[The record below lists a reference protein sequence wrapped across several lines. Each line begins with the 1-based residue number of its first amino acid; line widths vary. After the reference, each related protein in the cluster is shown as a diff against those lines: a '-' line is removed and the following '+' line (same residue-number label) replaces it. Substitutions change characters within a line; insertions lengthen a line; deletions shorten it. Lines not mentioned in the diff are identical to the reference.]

1 MAIAEAITPLIFGKQ
16 LFACIVNSSLIEV
29 SPVPYVEHPLVWD
42 KCLELRSYQKAI
54 SQSSCERN
62 TLVILPTSL
71 GKTMVALLV
80 CADML
85 YKYKDMRVLVMAPT
99 RPLVSQHMMSFLS
112 ALKLLEEQTASVTGK
127 TLPEYRSAVWNQ
139 RRIRLLFATP
149 EVVKNDLSEGRLSLS
164 DFSLLVFDEAHRAVK
179 DYAYTSIATQ
189 YIQQSSNPLLLALTA
204 SPGAERKRVQ
214 EVCDNLLIENIEY
227 RTEDDPDVKPY
238 VNPID
243 VKWEWFNLPREYL
256 YVISL
261 LQSVLDEKLKWLVQ
275 RGIVTKN
282 RIEWIF
288 KRDLIHAGDLLR
300 YNLELTM
307 EEQRGPIYIALANQS
322 AALSLMYCV
331 ELIGSQGSYALKEFL
346 DRAEKDDS
354 KIQSFLRRD
363 PRILEAKALILG
375 IQKEHPKIQRLLE
388 LVNQHLQSSVAG
400 TQESRSKILIFTQ
413 YRDTARHITD
423 ILSKSRIKS
432 SRFVGQ
438 AKRQGDEGM
447 RQEEQA
453 TVLESFRNGDF
464 DVLVATSIAEEGLDI
479 PEVDLV
485 IFYEPIPSEIRYIQ
499 RKGRT
504 GRKSAGSVIIL
515 AANDTIDRRY
525 HVASKRR
532 IEMMHKRLSNISSI
546 TLKQM
551 SRLPFKPSVMTP
563 EELSVIDDRQVRLQR
578 HLTKTIET
586 EIKDSTSLDSD
597 VARRSHLNKL
607 QAKTRQ
613 ITSVFEADLVTG
625 KFKKDVQRAVRIIYL
640 QLAKAGKHGIDAEE
654 LRDNL
659 ELENLVFIEAIKKLE
674 KLNKTEWLDDGR
686 LAAVDSLKEYPGKIY
701 NIYVEKILPGKALV
715 LIDERWHA
723 RLNQYDYDGPRD
735 LLKTGSEFRAVG
747 DLYHERGILTIRVK
761 HVLFEK

>member
-1 MAIAEAITPLIFGKQ
+1 M
-16 LFACIVNSSLIEV
+16 NSSPIELL
-29 SPVPYVEHPLVWD
+29 PLQYVEHPLVWNR
-42 KCLELRSYQKAI
+42 CLELRSYQKAI
-54 SQSSCERN
+54 SQSCCYRN

-71 GKTMVALLV
+71 GKTIVALLV
-80 CADML
+80 CANML

-112 ALKLLEEQTASVTGK
+112 ALKVLQEETACVTGK

-149 EVVKNDLSEGRLSLS
+149 EVVKNDISERRLSLS

-179 DYAYTSIATQ
+179 DYAYTSIARH

-214 EVCDNLLIENIEY
+214 EVCDNLFVENMEY
-227 RTEDDPDVKPY
+227 RTEEDPDVKPY

-243 VKWEWFNLPREYL
+243 VKWEWFNLPEEYM

-261 LQSVLDEKLKWLVQ
+261 LRSVLDEKLKWLIQ

-282 RIEWIF
+282 RIDWIF
-288 KRDLIHAGDLLR
+288 KRDLIQAGDLLR

-307 EEQRGPIYIALANQS
+307 EEQRGPIYIALSNQS
-322 AALSLMYCV
+322 AALSLMYCI
-331 ELIGSQGSYALKEFL
+331 ELMGSQGSYSLKAFL

-354 KIQSFLRRD
+354 KTQSFLRRD
-363 PRILEAKALILG
+363 PRILEAKALISG
-375 IQKEHPKIQRLLE
+375 IQKEHPKVKRVLE
-388 LVNQHLQSSVAG
+388 LVKQHLQSSVNG
-400 TQESRSKILIFTQ
+400 PEESRSRILIFTQ

-423 ILSKSRIKS
+423 ILSKSSIRS

-453 TVLESFRNGDF
+453 TVLELFRNGEF
-464 DVLVATSIAEEGLDI
+464 NVLVATSIAEEGLDI

-515 AANDTIDRRY
+515 AANETVDRRY
-525 HVASKRR
+525 HLASQRR
-532 IEMMHKRLSNISSI
+532 IEMMHKRLSNITNI

-551 SRLPFKPSVMTP
+551 NRLPFKPNLMTS
-563 EELSVIDDRQVRLQR
+563 EELSVIENRQARLQQN
-578 HLTKTIET
+578 LTKRIEL
-586 EIKDSTSLDSD
+586 EIKDSKSPDGD
-597 VARRSHLNKL
+597 DARRGHLSRL
-607 QAKTRQ
+607 QTRSRQ
-613 ITSVFEADLVTG
+613 ISSVLEADLVTG
-625 KFKKDVQRAVRIIYL
+625 KLRRGVQRAVRLIYL
-640 QLAKAGKHGIDAEE
+640 QLVKAGKHGIDADE

-659 ELENLVFIEAIKKLE
+659 RLENLVLVEAIKKLE
-674 KLNKTEWLDDGR
+674 KLKKIEWLDDGR
-686 LAAVDSLKEYPGKIY
+686 LTTAESLKQYPGKIY
-701 NIYVEKILPGKALV
+701 NVYVEKILPGKALV
-715 LIDERWHA
+715 TIDERWHA

-747 DLYHERGILTIRVK
+747 DLYHERGILTIRIK
-761 HVLFEK
+761 QVLFEK

>member
-1 MAIAEAITPLIFGKQ
+1 MNSFPIELSPLQ
-16 LFACIVNSSLIEV
+16 
-29 SPVPYVEHPLVWD
+29 YVEHPLVWNR
-42 KCLELRSYQKAI
+42 CLELRSYQKAI
-54 SQSSCERN
+54 SQSCCYRN

-71 GKTMVALLV
+71 GKTIVALLV
-80 CADML
+80 CANML

-112 ALKLLEEQTASVTGK
+112 ALKVLQEETACVTGK

-149 EVVKNDLSEGRLSLS
+149 EVVKNDISERRLSLS

-179 DYAYTSIATQ
+179 DYAYTSIARH
-189 YIQQSSNPLLLALTA
+189 YIEQSSNPLLLALTA
-204 SPGAERKRVQ
+204 SPGAERKRVR
-214 EVCDNLLIENIEY
+214 EVCDNLFVENMEY
-227 RTEDDPDVKPY
+227 RTEEDPDVKPY

-243 VKWEWFNLPREYL
+243 VKWEWFNLPEEYM

-261 LQSVLDEKLKWLVQ
+261 LRSVLDEKLKWLIQ

-282 RIEWIF
+282 RIDWIF
-288 KRDLIHAGDLLR
+288 KRDLIQAGDLLR

-307 EEQRGPIYIALANQS
+307 EEQRGPIYIALSNQS
-322 AALSLMYCV
+322 AALSLMYCI
-331 ELIGSQGSYALKEFL
+331 ELMGSQGSYSLKAFL

-354 KIQSFLRRD
+354 KTQSFLRRD
-363 PRILEAKALILG
+363 PRILEAKALISG
-375 IQKEHPKIQRLLE
+375 IQKEHPKVKRVLE
-388 LVNQHLQSSVAG
+388 LVKQHLQSSVNG
-400 TQESRSKILIFTQ
+400 PEESRSRILIFTQ

-423 ILSKSRIKS
+423 ILSKSSIRS

-453 TVLESFRNGDF
+453 TVLELFRNGEF
-464 DVLVATSIAEEGLDI
+464 NVLVATSIAEEGLDI

-515 AANDTIDRRY
+515 AANETVDRRY
-525 HVASKRR
+525 HLASQRR
-532 IEMMHKRLSNISSI
+532 IEMMHKRLSNITNI

-551 SRLPFKPSVMTP
+551 NRLPFKPNLMTS
-563 EELSVIDDRQVRLQR
+563 EELSVIENRQARLQQN
-578 HLTKTIET
+578 LTKRIEL
-586 EIKDSTSLDSD
+586 EIKDGKSPDGD
-597 VARRSHLNKL
+597 DARRGHLSRL
-607 QAKTRQ
+607 QTRSRQ
-613 ITSVFEADLVTG
+613 ISSVLEADLVTG
-625 KFKKDVQRAVRIIYL
+625 KLRRGVQRAVRLIYL
-640 QLAKAGKHGIDAEE
+640 QLVKAGKHGIDADE
-654 LRDNL
+654 LRENL
-659 ELENLVFIEAIKKLE
+659 RLENLVLVEAIKKLE
-674 KLNKTEWLDDGR
+674 KLKKIEWLDDGR
-686 LAAVDSLKEYPGKIY
+686 LTTAESLKQYPGKIY
-701 NIYVEKILPGKALV
+701 NVYVEKILPGKALV
-715 LIDERWHA
+715 TIDERWHA

-747 DLYHERGILTIRVK
+747 DLYHERGILTIRIK
-761 HVLFEK
+761 QVLFEK

>member
-1 MAIAEAITPLIFGKQ
+1 
-16 LFACIVNSSLIEV
+16 
-29 SPVPYVEHPLVWD
+29 
-42 KCLELRSYQKAI
+42 
-54 SQSSCERN
+54 
-62 TLVILPTSL
+62 
-71 GKTMVALLV
+71 
-80 CADML
+80 ML

-112 ALKLLEEQTASVTGK
+112 ALKVLQEETACVTGK

-149 EVVKNDLSEGRLSLS
+149 EVVKNDISERRLSLS

-179 DYAYTSIATQ
+179 DYAYTSIARH
-189 YIQQSSNPLLLALTA
+189 YIEQSSNPLLLALTA

-214 EVCDNLLIENIEY
+214 EVCDNLFVENMEY
-227 RTEDDPDVKPY
+227 RTEEDPDVKPY

-243 VKWEWFNLPREYL
+243 VKWEWFNLPEEYM

-261 LQSVLDEKLKWLVQ
+261 LRSVLNEKLKWLIQ

-282 RIEWIF
+282 RIDWIF
-288 KRDLIHAGDLLR
+288 KRDLIQAGDLLR

-307 EEQRGPIYIALANQS
+307 EEQRGPIYIALSNQS
-322 AALSLMYCV
+322 AALSLMYCI
-331 ELIGSQGSYALKEFL
+331 ELMGSQGSYSLKAFL

-354 KIQSFLRRD
+354 KTQSFLRRD
-363 PRILEAKALILG
+363 PRILEAKALISG
-375 IQKEHPKIQRLLE
+375 IQKEHPKVKRVLE
-388 LVNQHLQSSVAG
+388 LVKQHLQSSVNG
-400 TQESRSKILIFTQ
+400 PEESRSRILIFTQ

-423 ILSKSRIKS
+423 ILSKSSIRS

-453 TVLESFRNGDF
+453 TVLELFRNGEF
-464 DVLVATSIAEEGLDI
+464 NVLVATSIAEEGLDI

-515 AANDTIDRRY
+515 AANETVDRRY
-525 HVASKRR
+525 HLASQRR
-532 IEMMHKRLSNISSI
+532 IEMMHKRLSNITNI

-551 SRLPFKPSVMTP
+551 NRLPFKPNLMTS
-563 EELSVIDDRQVRLQR
+563 EELSVIENRQARLQQN
-578 HLTKTIET
+578 LTKRIEL
-586 EIKDSTSLDSD
+586 EIKDGKSPDGD
-597 VARRSHLNKL
+597 DARRGHLSRL
-607 QAKTRQ
+607 QTRSRQ
-613 ITSVFEADLVTG
+613 ISSVLEADLVTG
-625 KFKKDVQRAVRIIYL
+625 KLRRGVQRAVRLIYL
-640 QLAKAGKHGIDAEE
+640 QLVKAGKHGIDADE
-654 LRDNL
+654 LRENL
-659 ELENLVFIEAIKKLE
+659 RLENLVLVEAIKKLE
-674 KLNKTEWLDDGR
+674 KLKKIEWLDDGR
-686 LAAVDSLKEYPGKIY
+686 LTTAESLKQYPGKIY
-701 NIYVEKILPGKALV
+701 NVYVEKILPGKALV
-715 LIDERWHA
+715 TIDERWHA

-747 DLYHERGILTIRVK
+747 DLYHERGILTIRIK
-761 HVLFEK
+761 QVLFEK

>member
-1 MAIAEAITPLIFGKQ
+1 
-16 LFACIVNSSLIEV
+16 
-29 SPVPYVEHPLVWD
+29 
-42 KCLELRSYQKAI
+42 
-54 SQSSCERN
+54 
-62 TLVILPTSL
+62 
-71 GKTMVALLV
+71 
-80 CADML
+80 ML

-112 ALKLLEEQTASVTGK
+112 ALKVLQEETACVTGK

-149 EVVKNDLSEGRLSLS
+149 EVVKNDISERRLSLS

-179 DYAYTSIATQ
+179 DYAYTSIARH
-189 YIQQSSNPLLLALTA
+189 YIEQSSNPLLLALTA

-214 EVCDNLLIENIEY
+214 EVCDNLFVENMEY
-227 RTEDDPDVKPY
+227 RTEEDPDVKPY

-243 VKWEWFNLPREYL
+243 VKWEWFNLPEEYM

-261 LQSVLDEKLKWLVQ
+261 LRSVLNEKLKWLIQ

-282 RIEWIF
+282 RIDWIF
-288 KRDLIHAGDLLR
+288 KRDLIQAGDLLR

-307 EEQRGPIYIALANQS
+307 EEQRGPIYIALSNQS
-322 AALSLMYCV
+322 AALSLMYCI
-331 ELIGSQGSYALKEFL
+331 ELMGSQGSYSLKAFL

-354 KIQSFLRRD
+354 KTQSFLRRD
-363 PRILEAKALILG
+363 PRILEAKALISG
-375 IQKEHPKIQRLLE
+375 IQKEHPKVKRVLE
-388 LVNQHLQSSVAG
+388 LVKQHLQSSVNG
-400 TQESRSKILIFTQ
+400 PEESRSRILIFTQ

-423 ILSKSRIKS
+423 ILSKSSIRS

-453 TVLESFRNGDF
+453 TVLELFRNGEF
-464 DVLVATSIAEEGLDI
+464 NVLVATSIAEEGLDI

-515 AANDTIDRRY
+515 AANETVDRRY
-525 HVASKRR
+525 HLASQRR
-532 IEMMHKRLSNISSI
+532 IEMMHKRLSNITNI

-551 SRLPFKPSVMTP
+551 NRLPFKPNLMTS
-563 EELSVIDDRQVRLQR
+563 EELSVIENRQARLQQN
-578 HLTKTIET
+578 LTKRIEL
-586 EIKDSTSLDSD
+586 EIKDGKSPDGD
-597 VARRSHLNKL
+597 DARRGHLSRL
-607 QAKTRQ
+607 QTRSRQ
-613 ITSVFEADLVTG
+613 ISSVLEADLVTG
-625 KFKKDVQRAVRIIYL
+625 KLRRGVQTAVRLIYL
-640 QLAKAGKHGIDAEE
+640 QLVKAGKHGIDADE

-659 ELENLVFIEAIKKLE
+659 RLENLVLVEAIKKLE
-674 KLNKTEWLDDGR
+674 KLKKIEWLDDGR
-686 LAAVDSLKEYPGKIY
+686 LTTAESLKQYPGKIY
-701 NIYVEKILPGKALV
+701 NVYVEKILPGKALV
-715 LIDERWHA
+715 TIDERWHA

-747 DLYHERGILTIRVK
+747 DLYHERGILTIRIK
-761 HVLFEK
+761 QVLFEK

>member
-1 MAIAEAITPLIFGKQ
+1 M
-16 LFACIVNSSLIEV
+16 NSSPIEL
-29 SPVPYVEHPLVWD
+29 SPLQYVEHPLVWNR
-42 KCLELRSYQKAI
+42 CLELRSYQKAI
-54 SQSSCERN
+54 SQSCCYRN

-71 GKTMVALLV
+71 GKTIVALLV
-80 CADML
+80 CANML

-112 ALKLLEEQTASVTGK
+112 ALKVLQEETACVTGK

-149 EVVKNDLSEGRLSLS
+149 EVVKNDISERRLSLS

-179 DYAYTSIATQ
+179 DYAYTSIARH
-189 YIQQSSNPLLLALTA
+189 YIEQSSNPLLLALTA

-214 EVCDNLLIENIEY
+214 EVCDNLFVENMEY
-227 RTEDDPDVKPY
+227 RTEEDPDVKPY

-243 VKWEWFNLPREYL
+243 VKWEWFNLPEEYM

-261 LQSVLDEKLKWLVQ
+261 LRSVLDEKLKWLIQ

-282 RIEWIF
+282 RIDWIF
-288 KRDLIHAGDLLR
+288 KRDLIQAGDLLR

-307 EEQRGPIYIALANQS
+307 EEQRGPIYIALSNQS
-322 AALSLMYCV
+322 AALSLMYCI
-331 ELIGSQGSYALKEFL
+331 ELMGSQGSYSLKAFL

-354 KIQSFLRRD
+354 KTQSFLRRD
-363 PRILEAKALILG
+363 PRILEAKALISG
-375 IQKEHPKIQRLLE
+375 IQKEHPKVKRVLE
-388 LVNQHLQSSVAG
+388 LVKQHLQSSVNG
-400 TQESRSKILIFTQ
+400 PEESRSRILIFTQ

-423 ILSKSRIKS
+423 ILSKSSIRS

-453 TVLESFRNGDF
+453 TVLELFRNGEF
-464 DVLVATSIAEEGLDI
+464 NVLVATSIAEEGLDI

-515 AANDTIDRRY
+515 AANETVDRRY
-525 HVASKRR
+525 HLASQRR
-532 IEMMHKRLSNISSI
+532 IEMMHKRLSNITNI

-551 SRLPFKPSVMTP
+551 NRLPFKPNLMTS
-563 EELSVIDDRQVRLQR
+563 EELSVIENRQARLQQN
-578 HLTKTIET
+578 LTKRIEL
-586 EIKDSTSLDSD
+586 EIKDSKSPDGD
-597 VARRSHLNKL
+597 DARRGHLSRL
-607 QAKTRQ
+607 QTRSRQ
-613 ITSVFEADLVTG
+613 ISSVLEADLVTG
-625 KFKKDVQRAVRIIYL
+625 KLRRGVQRAVRLIYL
-640 QLAKAGKHGIDAEE
+640 QLVKAGKHGIDADE

-659 ELENLVFIEAIKKLE
+659 RLENLVLVEAIKKLE
-674 KLNKTEWLDDGR
+674 KLKKIEWLDDGR
-686 LAAVDSLKEYPGKIY
+686 LTTAESLKQYPGKIY
-701 NIYVEKILPGKALV
+701 NVYVEKILPGKALV
-715 LIDERWHA
+715 TIDERWHA

-747 DLYHERGILTIRVK
+747 DLYHERGILTIRIK
-761 HVLFEK
+761 QVLFEK

>member
-1 MAIAEAITPLIFGKQ
+1 M
-16 LFACIVNSSLIEV
+16 NSSPIEL
-29 SPVPYVEHPLVWD
+29 SPLQYIEHPLVWNR
-42 KCLELRSYQKAI
+42 CLELRSYQKAI
-54 SQSSCERN
+54 SQSCCYRN

-71 GKTMVALLV
+71 GKTIVALLV
-80 CADML
+80 CANML

-112 ALKLLEEQTASVTGK
+112 ALKVLQEETACVTGK

-149 EVVKNDLSEGRLSLS
+149 EVVKNDISERRLSLS

-179 DYAYTSIATQ
+179 DYAYTSIARH
-189 YIQQSSNPLLLALTA
+189 YIEQSSNPLLLALTA

-214 EVCDNLLIENIEY
+214 EVCDNLFVENMEY
-227 RTEDDPDVKPY
+227 RTEEDPDVKPY

-243 VKWEWFNLPREYL
+243 VKWEWFNLPEEYM

-261 LQSVLDEKLKWLVQ
+261 LRSVLDEKLKWLIQ

-282 RIEWIF
+282 RIDWIF
-288 KRDLIHAGDLLR
+288 KRDLIQAGDLLR

-307 EEQRGPIYIALANQS
+307 EEQRGPIYIALSNQS
-322 AALSLMYCV
+322 AALSLMYCI
-331 ELIGSQGSYALKEFL
+331 ELMGSQGSYSLKAFL

-354 KIQSFLRRD
+354 KTQSFLRRD
-363 PRILEAKALILG
+363 PRILEAKALISG
-375 IQKEHPKIQRLLE
+375 IQKEHPKVKRVLE
-388 LVNQHLQSSVAG
+388 LVKQHLQSSVNAPE
-400 TQESRSKILIFTQ
+400 ESRSRVLIFTQ

-423 ILSKSRIKS
+423 ILSKSSIRS

-453 TVLESFRNGDF
+453 TVLELFRNGEF
-464 DVLVATSIAEEGLDI
+464 NVLVATSIAEEGLDI

-515 AANDTIDRRY
+515 AANETVDRRY
-525 HVASKRR
+525 HLASQRR
-532 IEMMHKRLSNISSI
+532 IEMMHKRLSNITNI

-551 SRLPFKPSVMTP
+551 NRLPFKPNLMTS
-563 EELSVIDDRQVRLQR
+563 EELSVIENRQARLQQN
-578 HLTKTIET
+578 LTKRIEL
-586 EIKDSTSLDSD
+586 EIKDSKSPDGD
-597 VARRSHLNKL
+597 DARRGHLSRL
-607 QAKTRQ
+607 QTRSRQ
-613 ITSVFEADLVTG
+613 ISSVLEADLVTG
-625 KFKKDVQRAVRIIYL
+625 KLRRGVQRAARLIYL
-640 QLAKAGKHGIDAEE
+640 QLVKAGKHGIDADE
-654 LRDNL
+654 LRENL
-659 ELENLVFIEAIKKLE
+659 RLENLVLVEAIKKLE
-674 KLNKTEWLDDGR
+674 KLKKIEWLDDGR
-686 LAAVDSLKEYPGKIY
+686 LTTAESLKQYPGKIY
-701 NIYVEKILPGKALV
+701 NVYVEKILPGKALV
-715 LIDERWHA
+715 TIDERWHA

-747 DLYHERGILTIRVK
+747 DLYHERGILTIRIK
-761 HVLFEK
+761 QVLFEK

>member
-1 MAIAEAITPLIFGKQ
+1 
-16 LFACIVNSSLIEV
+16 VNSFPIEL
-29 SPVPYVEHPLVWD
+29 SPLQYVEHPLVWNR
-42 KCLELRSYQKAI
+42 CLELRSYQKAI
-54 SQSSCERN
+54 SQSCCYRN

-71 GKTMVALLV
+71 GKTIVALLV
-80 CADML
+80 CANML

-112 ALKLLEEQTASVTGK
+112 ALKVLQEETACVTGK

-149 EVVKNDLSEGRLSLS
+149 EVVKNDISERRLSLS

-179 DYAYTSIATQ
+179 DYAYTSIARH
-189 YIQQSSNPLLLALTA
+189 YIEQSSNPLLLALTA

-214 EVCDNLLIENIEY
+214 EVCDNLFVENMEY
-227 RTEDDPDVKPY
+227 RTEEDPDVKPY

-243 VKWEWFNLPREYL
+243 VKWEWFNLPEEYM

-261 LQSVLDEKLKWLVQ
+261 LRSVLNEKLKWLIQ

-282 RIEWIF
+282 RIDWIF
-288 KRDLIHAGDLLR
+288 KRDLIQAGDLLR

-307 EEQRGPIYIALANQS
+307 EEQRGPIYIALSNQS
-322 AALSLMYCV
+322 AALSLMYCI
-331 ELIGSQGSYALKEFL
+331 ELMGSQGSYSLKAFL

-354 KIQSFLRRD
+354 KTQSFLRRD
-363 PRILEAKALILG
+363 PRILEAKALISG
-375 IQKEHPKIQRLLE
+375 IQKEHPKVKRVLE
-388 LVNQHLQSSVAG
+388 LVKQHLQSSVNG
-400 TQESRSKILIFTQ
+400 PEESRSRILIFTQ

-423 ILSKSRIKS
+423 ILSKSSIRS

-453 TVLESFRNGDF
+453 TVLELFRNGEF
-464 DVLVATSIAEEGLDI
+464 NVLVATSIAEEGLDI

-515 AANDTIDRRY
+515 AANETVDRRY
-525 HVASKRR
+525 HLASQRR
-532 IEMMHKRLSNISSI
+532 IEMMHKRLSNITNI

-551 SRLPFKPSVMTP
+551 NRLPFKPNLMTS
-563 EELSVIDDRQVRLQR
+563 EELSVIENRQARLQQN
-578 HLTKTIET
+578 LTKRIEL
-586 EIKDSTSLDSD
+586 EIKDGKSPDGD
-597 VARRSHLNKL
+597 DARRGHLSRL
-607 QAKTRQ
+607 QTRSRQ
-613 ITSVFEADLVTG
+613 ISSVLEADLVTG
-625 KFKKDVQRAVRIIYL
+625 KLRRGVQRAVRLIYL
-640 QLAKAGKHGIDAEE
+640 QLVKAGKHGIDADE
-654 LRDNL
+654 LRENL
-659 ELENLVFIEAIKKLE
+659 RLENLVLVEAIKKLE
-674 KLNKTEWLDDGR
+674 KLKKIEWLDDGR
-686 LAAVDSLKEYPGKIY
+686 LTTAESLKQYPGKIY
-701 NIYVEKILPGKALV
+701 NVYVEKILPGKALV
-715 LIDERWHA
+715 TIDERWHA

-747 DLYHERGILTIRVK
+747 DLYHERGILTIRIK
-761 HVLFEK
+761 QVLFEK

>member
-1 MAIAEAITPLIFGKQ
+1 M
-16 LFACIVNSSLIEV
+16 NSSPIEL
-29 SPVPYVEHPLVWD
+29 SPLQYVEHPLVWNR
-42 KCLELRSYQKAI
+42 CLELRSYQKAI
-54 SQSSCERN
+54 SQSCCYRN

-71 GKTMVALLV
+71 GKTIVALLV
-80 CADML
+80 CANML

-112 ALKLLEEQTASVTGK
+112 ALKVLQEETACVTGK

-149 EVVKNDLSEGRLSLS
+149 EVVKNDISERRLSLS

-179 DYAYTSIATQ
+179 DYAYTSIARH
-189 YIQQSSNPLLLALTA
+189 YIEQSSNPLLLALTA

-214 EVCDNLLIENIEY
+214 EVCDNLFVENMEY
-227 RTEDDPDVKPY
+227 RTEEDPDVKPY

-243 VKWEWFNLPREYL
+243 VKWEWFNLPEEYM

-261 LQSVLDEKLKWLVQ
+261 LRSVLDEKLKWLIQ

-282 RIEWIF
+282 RIDWIF
-288 KRDLIHAGDLLR
+288 KRDLIQAGDLLR

-307 EEQRGPIYIALANQS
+307 EEQRGPIYIALSNQS
-322 AALSLMYCV
+322 AALSLMYCI
-331 ELIGSQGSYALKEFL
+331 ELMGSQGSYSLKAFL

-354 KIQSFLRRD
+354 KTQSFLRRD
-363 PRILEAKALILG
+363 PRILEAKALISG
-375 IQKEHPKIQRLLE
+375 IQKEHPKVKRVLE
-388 LVNQHLQSSVAG
+388 LVKQHLQSSVNAPE
-400 TQESRSKILIFTQ
+400 ESRSRVLIFTQ

-423 ILSKSRIKS
+423 ILSKSSIRS

-453 TVLESFRNGDF
+453 TVLELFRNGEF
-464 DVLVATSIAEEGLDI
+464 NVLVATSIAEEGLDI

-515 AANDTIDRRY
+515 AANETVDRRY
-525 HVASKRR
+525 HLASQRR
-532 IEMMHKRLSNISSI
+532 IEMMHKRLSNITNI

-551 SRLPFKPSVMTP
+551 NRLPFKPNLMTS
-563 EELSVIDDRQVRLQR
+563 EELSVIENRQARLQQN
-578 HLTKTIET
+578 LTKRIEL
-586 EIKDSTSLDSD
+586 EIKDSKSPDGD
-597 VARRSHLNKL
+597 DARRGHLSRL
-607 QAKTRQ
+607 QTRSRQ
-613 ITSVFEADLVTG
+613 ISSVLEADLVTG
-625 KFKKDVQRAVRIIYL
+625 KLRRGVQRAARLIYL
-640 QLAKAGKHGIDAEE
+640 QLVKAGKHGIDADE

-659 ELENLVFIEAIKKLE
+659 RLENLVLVEAIKKLE
-674 KLNKTEWLDDGR
+674 KLKKIEWLDDGR
-686 LAAVDSLKEYPGKIY
+686 LTTAESLKQYPGKIY
-701 NIYVEKILPGKALV
+701 NVYVEKILPGKALV
-715 LIDERWHA
+715 TIDERWHA

-747 DLYHERGILTIRVK
+747 DLYHERGILTIRIK
-761 HVLFEK
+761 QVLFEK

>member
-1 MAIAEAITPLIFGKQ
+1 M
-16 LFACIVNSSLIEV
+16 NSSPIELL
-29 SPVPYVEHPLVWD
+29 PLQYVEHPLVWNR
-42 KCLELRSYQKAI
+42 CLELRSYQKAI
-54 SQSSCERN
+54 SQSCCYRN

-71 GKTMVALLV
+71 GKTIVALLV
-80 CADML
+80 CANML

-112 ALKLLEEQTASVTGK
+112 ALKVLQEETACVTGK

-149 EVVKNDLSEGRLSLS
+149 EVVKNDISERRLSLS

-179 DYAYTSIATQ
+179 DYAYTSIARH

-204 SPGAERKRVQ
+204 SPGAERTRVQ
-214 EVCDNLLIENIEY
+214 EVCDNLFVENMEY
-227 RTEDDPDVKPY
+227 RTEEDPDVKPY

-243 VKWEWFNLPREYL
+243 VKWEWFNLPEEYM

-261 LQSVLDEKLKWLVQ
+261 LRSVLNEKLKWLIQ

-282 RIEWIF
+282 RIDWIF
-288 KRDLIHAGDLLR
+288 KRDLIQAGDLLR

-307 EEQRGPIYIALANQS
+307 EEQRGPIYIALSNQS
-322 AALSLMYCV
+322 AALSLMYCI
-331 ELIGSQGSYALKEFL
+331 ELMGSQGSYSLKAFL

-354 KIQSFLRRD
+354 KTQSFLRRD
-363 PRILEAKALILG
+363 PRILEAKALISG
-375 IQKEHPKIQRLLE
+375 IQKEHPKVKRVLE
-388 LVNQHLQSSVAG
+388 LVKQHLQSSVNG
-400 TQESRSKILIFTQ
+400 HEESRSRILIFTQ

-423 ILSKSRIKS
+423 ILSKSSIRS

-453 TVLESFRNGDF
+453 TVLELFRNGEF
-464 DVLVATSIAEEGLDI
+464 NVLVATSIAEEGLDI

-515 AANDTIDRRY
+515 AANETVDRRY
-525 HVASKRR
+525 HLASQRR
-532 IEMMHKRLSNISSI
+532 IEMMHKRLSNITNI

-551 SRLPFKPSVMTP
+551 NRLPFKPNLMTS
-563 EELSVIDDRQVRLQR
+563 EELSVIENRQARLQQN
-578 HLTKTIET
+578 LTKRIEL
-586 EIKDSTSLDSD
+586 EIKDGKSPDGD
-597 VARRSHLNKL
+597 DARRGHLSRL
-607 QAKTRQ
+607 QTRSRQ
-613 ITSVFEADLVTG
+613 ISSVLEADLVTG
-625 KFKKDVQRAVRIIYL
+625 KFRRDVQRAVRLIYL
-640 QLAKAGKHGIDAEE
+640 QLVKAGKHGIDADE
-654 LRDNL
+654 LRENL
-659 ELENLVFIEAIKKLE
+659 RLENLVLVEAIKKLE
-674 KLNKTEWLDDGR
+674 KLKKIEWLDDGR
-686 LAAVDSLKEYPGKIY
+686 LTTAESLKQYPGKIY
-701 NIYVEKILPGKALV
+701 NVYVEKILPRKALV
-715 LIDERWHA
+715 TIDERWHA

-747 DLYHERGILTIRVK
+747 DLYHERGILTIRIK
-761 HVLFEK
+761 QVLFEK

>member
-1 MAIAEAITPLIFGKQ
+1 M
-16 LFACIVNSSLIEV
+16 NSSPIEL
-29 SPVPYVEHPLVWD
+29 SPLQYVEHPLVWNR
-42 KCLELRSYQKAI
+42 CLELRSYQKAI
-54 SQSSCERN
+54 SQSCCYRN

-71 GKTMVALLV
+71 GKTIVALLV
-80 CADML
+80 CANML

-112 ALKLLEEQTASVTGK
+112 ALKVLQEETACVTGK

-149 EVVKNDLSEGRLSLS
+149 EVVKNDISERRLSLS

-179 DYAYTSIATQ
+179 DYAYTSIARH
-189 YIQQSSNPLLLALTA
+189 YIEQSSNPLLLALTA

-214 EVCDNLLIENIEY
+214 EVCDNLFVENMEY
-227 RTEDDPDVKPY
+227 RTEEDPDVKPY

-243 VKWEWFNLPREYL
+243 VKWEWFNLPEEYM

-261 LQSVLDEKLKWLVQ
+261 LRSVLDEKLKWLIQ

-282 RIEWIF
+282 RIDWIF
-288 KRDLIHAGDLLR
+288 KRDLIQAGDLLR

-307 EEQRGPIYIALANQS
+307 EEQRGPIYIALSNQS
-322 AALSLMYCV
+322 AALSLMYCI
-331 ELIGSQGSYALKEFL
+331 ELMGSQGSYSLKAFL

-354 KIQSFLRRD
+354 KTQSFLRRD
-363 PRILEAKALILG
+363 PRILEAKALISG
-375 IQKEHPKIQRLLE
+375 IQKEHPKVKRVLE
-388 LVNQHLQSSVAG
+388 LVKQHLQSSVNG
-400 TQESRSKILIFTQ
+400 HEESRSRILIFTQ

-423 ILSKSRIKS
+423 ILSKSSIRS

-453 TVLESFRNGDF
+453 TVLELFRNGEF
-464 DVLVATSIAEEGLDI
+464 NVLVATSIAEEGLDI

-515 AANDTIDRRY
+515 AANETVDRRY
-525 HVASKRR
+525 HLASQRR
-532 IEMMHKRLSNISSI
+532 IEMMHKRLSNITNI

-551 SRLPFKPSVMTP
+551 NRLPFKPNLMTS
-563 EELSVIDDRQVRLQR
+563 EELSVIENRQARLQQN
-578 HLTKTIET
+578 LTKRIEL
-586 EIKDSTSLDSD
+586 EIKDSKSPDGD
-597 VARRSHLNKL
+597 DARRGHLSRL
-607 QAKTRQ
+607 QTRSRQ
-613 ITSVFEADLVTG
+613 ISSVLEADLVTG
-625 KFKKDVQRAVRIIYL
+625 KLRRGVQRAVRLIYL
-640 QLAKAGKHGIDAEE
+640 QLVKAGKHGIDADE
-654 LRDNL
+654 LRENL
-659 ELENLVFIEAIKKLE
+659 RLENLVLVEAIKKLE
-674 KLNKTEWLDDGR
+674 KLKKIEWLDDGR
-686 LAAVDSLKEYPGKIY
+686 LTTAESLKQYPGKIY
-701 NIYVEKILPGKALV
+701 NVYVEKILPGKALV
-715 LIDERWHA
+715 TIDERWHA

-747 DLYHERGILTIRVK
+747 DLYHERGILTIRIK
-761 HVLFEK
+761 QVLFEK

>member
-1 MAIAEAITPLIFGKQ
+1 
-16 LFACIVNSSLIEV
+16 VNSFPIEL
-29 SPVPYVEHPLVWD
+29 SPLQYVEHPLVWNR
-42 KCLELRSYQKAI
+42 CVELRSYQKAI
-54 SQSSCERN
+54 SQSCCYRN

-71 GKTMVALLV
+71 GKTIVALLV
-80 CADML
+80 CANML

-112 ALKLLEEQTASVTGK
+112 ALKVLQEETACVTGK

-149 EVVKNDLSEGRLSLS
+149 EVVKNDISERRLSLS

-179 DYAYTSIATQ
+179 DYAYTSIARH
-189 YIQQSSNPLLLALTA
+189 YIEQSSNPLLLALTA

-214 EVCDNLLIENIEY
+214 EVCDNLFVENMEY
-227 RTEDDPDVKPY
+227 RTEEDPDVKPY

-243 VKWEWFNLPREYL
+243 VKWEWFNLPEEYM

-261 LQSVLDEKLKWLVQ
+261 LRSVLNEKLKWLIQ

-282 RIEWIF
+282 RIDWIF
-288 KRDLIHAGDLLR
+288 KRDLIQAGDLLR

-307 EEQRGPIYIALANQS
+307 EEQRGPIYIALSNQS
-322 AALSLMYCV
+322 AALSLMYCI
-331 ELIGSQGSYALKEFL
+331 ELMGSQGSYSLKAFL

-354 KIQSFLRRD
+354 KTQSFLRRD
-363 PRILEAKALILG
+363 PRILEAKALISG
-375 IQKEHPKIQRLLE
+375 IQKEHPKVKRVLE
-388 LVNQHLQSSVAG
+388 LVKQHLQSSVNG
-400 TQESRSKILIFTQ
+400 PEESRSRILIFTQ

-423 ILSKSRIKS
+423 ILSKSSIRS

-453 TVLESFRNGDF
+453 TVLELFRNGEF
-464 DVLVATSIAEEGLDI
+464 NVLVATSIAEEGLDI

-515 AANDTIDRRY
+515 AANETVDRRY
-525 HVASKRR
+525 NLASQRR
-532 IEMMHKRLSNISSI
+532 IEMMHKRLSNITNI

-551 SRLPFKPSVMTP
+551 NRLPFKPNLMTS
-563 EELSVIDDRQVRLQR
+563 EELSVIENRQARLQQN
-578 HLTKTIET
+578 LTKRIEL
-586 EIKDSTSLDSD
+586 EIKDGKSPDGD
-597 VARRSHLNKL
+597 DARRGHLRRL
-607 QAKTRQ
+607 QTRSRQ
-613 ITSVFEADLVTG
+613 ISSVLEADLVTG
-625 KFKKDVQRAVRIIYL
+625 KLRRGVQRAVRLIYL
-640 QLAKAGKHGIDAEE
+640 QLVKAGKHGIDADE
-654 LRDNL
+654 LRENL
-659 ELENLVFIEAIKKLE
+659 RLENLVLVEAIKKLE
-674 KLNKTEWLDDGR
+674 KLKKIEWLDDGR
-686 LAAVDSLKEYPGKIY
+686 LTTAESLKQYPGKIY
-701 NIYVEKILPGKALV
+701 NVYVEKILPGKALV
-715 LIDERWHA
+715 TIDERWHA

-747 DLYHERGILTIRVK
+747 DLYHERGILTIRIK
-761 HVLFEK
+761 QVLFEK

>member
-1 MAIAEAITPLIFGKQ
+1 
-16 LFACIVNSSLIEV
+16 VNSFPIEL
-29 SPVPYVEHPLVWD
+29 SPLQYVEHPLVWNR
-42 KCLELRSYQKAI
+42 CLELRSYQKAI
-54 SQSSCERN
+54 SQSCCYRN

-71 GKTMVALLV
+71 GKTIVALLV
-80 CADML
+80 CANML

-112 ALKLLEEQTASVTGK
+112 ALKVLQEETACVTGK

-149 EVVKNDLSEGRLSLS
+149 EVVKNDISERRLSLS

-179 DYAYTSIATQ
+179 DYAYTSIARH
-189 YIQQSSNPLLLALTA
+189 YIEQSSNPLLLALTA

-214 EVCDNLLIENIEY
+214 EVCDNLFVENMEY
-227 RTEDDPDVKPY
+227 RTEEDPDVKPY

-243 VKWEWFNLPREYL
+243 VKWEWFNLPEEYM

-261 LQSVLDEKLKWLVQ
+261 LRSVLNEKLKWLIQ

-282 RIEWIF
+282 RIDWIF
-288 KRDLIHAGDLLR
+288 KRDLIQAGDLLR

-307 EEQRGPIYIALANQS
+307 EEQRGPIYIALSNQS
-322 AALSLMYCV
+322 AALSLMYCI
-331 ELIGSQGSYALKEFL
+331 ELMGSQGSYSLKAFL

-354 KIQSFLRRD
+354 KTQSFLRRD
-363 PRILEAKALILG
+363 PRILEAKALISG
-375 IQKEHPKIQRLLE
+375 IQKEHPKVKRVLE
-388 LVNQHLQSSVAG
+388 LVKQHLQSSVNG
-400 TQESRSKILIFTQ
+400 HEESRSRILIFTQ

-423 ILSKSRIKS
+423 ILSKSSIRS

-453 TVLESFRNGDF
+453 TVLELFRNGEF
-464 DVLVATSIAEEGLDI
+464 NVLVATSIAEEGLDI

-515 AANDTIDRRY
+515 AANETVDRRY
-525 HVASKRR
+525 HLASQRR
-532 IEMMHKRLSNISSI
+532 IEMMHKRLSNITNI

-551 SRLPFKPSVMTP
+551 NRLPFKPNLMTS
-563 EELSVIDDRQVRLQR
+563 EELSVIENRQARLQQN
-578 HLTKTIET
+578 LTKRIEL
-586 EIKDSTSLDSD
+586 EIKDGKSPDGD
-597 VARRSHLNKL
+597 DARRGHLSRL
-607 QAKTRQ
+607 QTRSRQ
-613 ITSVFEADLVTG
+613 ISSVLEADLVTG
-625 KFKKDVQRAVRIIYL
+625 KLRRGVQRAVRLIYL
-640 QLAKAGKHGIDAEE
+640 QLVKAGKHGIDADE
-654 LRDNL
+654 LRENL
-659 ELENLVFIEAIKKLE
+659 RLENLVLVEAIKKLE
-674 KLNKTEWLDDGR
+674 KLKKIEWLDDGR
-686 LAAVDSLKEYPGKIY
+686 LTTAESLKQYPGKIY
-701 NIYVEKILPGKALV
+701 NVYVEKILPGKALV
-715 LIDERWHA
+715 TIDERWHA

-747 DLYHERGILTIRVK
+747 DLYHERGILTIRIK
-761 HVLFEK
+761 QVLFEK

>member
-1 MAIAEAITPLIFGKQ
+1 M
-16 LFACIVNSSLIEV
+16 NSSPIEL
-29 SPVPYVEHPLVWD
+29 SPLQYVEHPLVWNR
-42 KCLELRSYQKAI
+42 CLELRSYQKAI
-54 SQSSCERN
+54 SQSCCYRN

-71 GKTMVALLV
+71 GKTIVALLV
-80 CADML
+80 CANML

-112 ALKLLEEQTASVTGK
+112 ALKVLQEETACVTGK

-149 EVVKNDLSEGRLSLS
+149 EVVKNDISERRLSLS

-179 DYAYTSIATQ
+179 DYAYTSIARH

-214 EVCDNLLIENIEY
+214 EVCDNLFVENMEY
-227 RTEDDPDVKPY
+227 RTEEDPDVKPY

-243 VKWEWFNLPREYL
+243 VKWEWFNLPEEYM

-261 LQSVLDEKLKWLVQ
+261 LRSVLNEKLKWLIQ

-282 RIEWIF
+282 RIDWIF
-288 KRDLIHAGDLLR
+288 KRDLIQAGDLLR

-307 EEQRGPIYIALANQS
+307 EEQRGPIYIALSNQS
-322 AALSLMYCV
+322 AALSLMYCI
-331 ELIGSQGSYALKEFL
+331 ELMGSQGSYSLKAFL

-354 KIQSFLRRD
+354 KTQSFLRRD
-363 PRILEAKALILG
+363 PRILEAKALISG
-375 IQKEHPKIQRLLE
+375 IQKEHPKVKRVLE
-388 LVNQHLQSSVAG
+388 LVKQHLQSSVNG
-400 TQESRSKILIFTQ
+400 PEESRSRILIFTQ

-423 ILSKSRIKS
+423 ILSKSSIRS

-453 TVLESFRNGDF
+453 TVLELFRNGEF
-464 DVLVATSIAEEGLDI
+464 NVLVATSIAEEGLDI

-515 AANDTIDRRY
+515 AANETVDRRY
-525 HVASKRR
+525 HLASQRR
-532 IEMMHKRLSNISSI
+532 IEMMHKRLSNITNI

-551 SRLPFKPSVMTP
+551 NRLPFKPNLMTS
-563 EELSVIDDRQVRLQR
+563 EELSVIENRQARLQQN
-578 HLTKTIET
+578 LTKRIEL
-586 EIKDSTSLDSD
+586 EIKDSKSPDGD
-597 VARRSHLNKL
+597 DARRGHLSRL
-607 QAKTRQ
+607 QTRSRQ
-613 ITSVFEADLVTG
+613 ISSVLEADLVTG
-625 KFKKDVQRAVRIIYL
+625 KLRRGVQRAVRLIYL
-640 QLAKAGKHGIDAEE
+640 QLVKAGKHGIDADE
-654 LRDNL
+654 LRENL
-659 ELENLVFIEAIKKLE
+659 RLENLVLVEAIKKLE
-674 KLNKTEWLDDGR
+674 KLKKIEWLDDGR
-686 LAAVDSLKEYPGKIY
+686 LTTAESLKQYPGKIY
-701 NIYVEKILPGKALV
+701 NVYVEKILPGKALV
-715 LIDERWHA
+715 TIDERWHA

-747 DLYHERGILTIRVK
+747 DLYHERGILTIRIK
-761 HVLFEK
+761 QVLFEK

>member
-1 MAIAEAITPLIFGKQ
+1 
-16 LFACIVNSSLIEV
+16 VNSFPIEL
-29 SPVPYVEHPLVWD
+29 SPLQYVEHPLVWNR
-42 KCLELRSYQKAI
+42 CLELRSYQKAI
-54 SQSSCERN
+54 SQSCCYRN

-71 GKTMVALLV
+71 GKTIVALLV
-80 CADML
+80 CANML

-112 ALKLLEEQTASVTGK
+112 ALKVLQEETACVTGK

-149 EVVKNDLSEGRLSLS
+149 EVVKNDISERRLSLS

-179 DYAYTSIATQ
+179 DYAYTSIARH
-189 YIQQSSNPLLLALTA
+189 YIEQSSNPLLLALTA

-214 EVCDNLLIENIEY
+214 EVCDNLFVENMEY
-227 RTEDDPDVKPY
+227 RTEEDPDVKPY

-243 VKWEWFNLPREYL
+243 VKWEWFNLPEEYM

-261 LQSVLDEKLKWLVQ
+261 LRSVLDEKLKWLIQ

-282 RIEWIF
+282 RIDWIF
-288 KRDLIHAGDLLR
+288 KRDLIQAGDLLR

-307 EEQRGPIYIALANQS
+307 EEQRGPIYIALSNQS
-322 AALSLMYCV
+322 AALSLMYCI
-331 ELIGSQGSYALKEFL
+331 ELMGSQGSYSLKAFL

-354 KIQSFLRRD
+354 KTQSFLRRD
-363 PRILEAKALILG
+363 PRILEAKALISG
-375 IQKEHPKIQRLLE
+375 IQKEHPKVKRVLE
-388 LVNQHLQSSVAG
+388 LVKQHLQSSVNG
-400 TQESRSKILIFTQ
+400 PEESRSRILIFTQ

-423 ILSKSRIKS
+423 ILSKSSIRS

-453 TVLESFRNGDF
+453 TVLELFRNGEF
-464 DVLVATSIAEEGLDI
+464 NVLVATSIAEEGLDI

-515 AANDTIDRRY
+515 AANETVDRRY
-525 HVASKRR
+525 HLASQRR
-532 IEMMHKRLSNISSI
+532 IEMMHKRLSNITNI

-551 SRLPFKPSVMTP
+551 NRLPFKPNLMTS
-563 EELSVIDDRQVRLQR
+563 EELSVIENRQARLQQN
-578 HLTKTIET
+578 LTKRIEL
-586 EIKDSTSLDSD
+586 EIKDSKSPDGD
-597 VARRSHLNKL
+597 DARRGHLSRL
-607 QAKTRQ
+607 QTRSRQ
-613 ITSVFEADLVTG
+613 ISSVLEADLVTG
-625 KFKKDVQRAVRIIYL
+625 KLRRGVQRAVRLIYL
-640 QLAKAGKHGIDAEE
+640 QLVKAGKHGIDADE

-659 ELENLVFIEAIKKLE
+659 RLENLVLVEAIKKLE
-674 KLNKTEWLDDGR
+674 KLKKIEWLDDGR
-686 LAAVDSLKEYPGKIY
+686 LTTAESLKQYPGKIY
-701 NIYVEKILPGKALV
+701 NVYVEKILPGKALV
-715 LIDERWHA
+715 TIDERWHA

-747 DLYHERGILTIRVK
+747 DLYHERGILTIRIK
-761 HVLFEK
+761 QVLFEK

>member
-1 MAIAEAITPLIFGKQ
+1 
-16 LFACIVNSSLIEV
+16 VNSFPIEL
-29 SPVPYVEHPLVWD
+29 SPLQYVEHPLVWNR
-42 KCLELRSYQKAI
+42 CLELRSYQKAI
-54 SQSSCERN
+54 SQSCCYRN

-71 GKTMVALLV
+71 GKTIVALLV
-80 CADML
+80 CANML

-112 ALKLLEEQTASVTGK
+112 ALKVLQEETACVTGK

-149 EVVKNDLSEGRLSLS
+149 EVVKNDISERRLSLS

-179 DYAYTSIATQ
+179 DYAYTSIARH
-189 YIQQSSNPLLLALTA
+189 YIEQSSNPLLLALTA

-214 EVCDNLLIENIEY
+214 EVCDNLFVENMEY
-227 RTEDDPDVKPY
+227 RTEEDPDVKPY

-243 VKWEWFNLPREYL
+243 VKWEWFNLPEEYM

-261 LQSVLDEKLKWLVQ
+261 LRSVLNEKLKWLIQ

-282 RIEWIF
+282 RIDWIF
-288 KRDLIHAGDLLR
+288 KRDLIQAGDLLR

-307 EEQRGPIYIALANQS
+307 EEQRGPIYIALSNQS
-322 AALSLMYCV
+322 AALSLMYCI
-331 ELIGSQGSYALKEFL
+331 ELMGSQGSYSLKAFL

-354 KIQSFLRRD
+354 KTQSFLRRD
-363 PRILEAKALILG
+363 PRILEAKALISG
-375 IQKEHPKIQRLLE
+375 IQKEHPKVKRVLE
-388 LVNQHLQSSVAG
+388 LVKQHLQSSVNG
-400 TQESRSKILIFTQ
+400 PEESRSRILIFTQ

-423 ILSKSRIKS
+423 ILSKSSIRS

-453 TVLESFRNGDF
+453 TVLELFRNGEF
-464 DVLVATSIAEEGLDI
+464 NVLVATSIAEEGLDI

-515 AANDTIDRRY
+515 AANETVDRRY
-525 HVASKRR
+525 HLASQRR
-532 IEMMHKRLSNISSI
+532 IEMMHKRLSNITNI

-551 SRLPFKPSVMTP
+551 NRLPFKPNLMTS
-563 EELSVIDDRQVRLQR
+563 EELSVIENRQARLQQN
-578 HLTKTIET
+578 LTKRIEL
-586 EIKDSTSLDSD
+586 EIKDGKSPDGD
-597 VARRSHLNKL
+597 DARRGHLSRL
-607 QAKTRQ
+607 QTRSRQ
-613 ITSVFEADLVTG
+613 ISSVLEADLVTG
-625 KFKKDVQRAVRIIYL
+625 KLRRGVQTAVRLIYL
-640 QLAKAGKHGIDAEE
+640 QLVKAGKHGIDADE
-654 LRDNL
+654 LRENL
-659 ELENLVFIEAIKKLE
+659 RLENLVLVEAIKKLE
-674 KLNKTEWLDDGR
+674 KLKKIEWLDDGR
-686 LAAVDSLKEYPGKIY
+686 LTTAESLKQYPGKIY
-701 NIYVEKILPGKALV
+701 NVYVEKILPGKALV
-715 LIDERWHA
+715 TIDERWHA

-747 DLYHERGILTIRVK
+747 DLYHERGILTIRIK
-761 HVLFEK
+761 QVLFEK

>member
-1 MAIAEAITPLIFGKQ
+1 M
-16 LFACIVNSSLIEV
+16 NSSPIEL
-29 SPVPYVEHPLVWD
+29 SPLQYVEHPLVWNR
-42 KCLELRSYQKAI
+42 CLELRSYQKAI
-54 SQSSCERN
+54 SQSCCYRN

-71 GKTMVALLV
+71 GKTIVALLV
-80 CADML
+80 CANML

-112 ALKLLEEQTASVTGK
+112 ALKVLQEETACVTGK

-149 EVVKNDLSEGRLSLS
+149 EVVKNDISERRLSLS

-179 DYAYTSIATQ
+179 DYAYTSIARH
-189 YIQQSSNPLLLALTA
+189 YIEQSSNPLLLALTA

-214 EVCDNLLIENIEY
+214 EVCDNLFVENMEY
-227 RTEDDPDVKPY
+227 RTEEDPDVKPY

-243 VKWEWFNLPREYL
+243 VKWEWFNLPEEYM

-261 LQSVLDEKLKWLVQ
+261 LRSVLNEKLKWLIQ

-282 RIEWIF
+282 RIDWIF
-288 KRDLIHAGDLLR
+288 KRDLIQAGDLLR

-307 EEQRGPIYIALANQS
+307 EEQRGPIYIALSNQS
-322 AALSLMYCV
+322 AALSLMYCI
-331 ELIGSQGSYALKEFL
+331 ELMGSQGSYSLKAFL

-354 KIQSFLRRD
+354 KTQSFLRRD
-363 PRILEAKALILG
+363 PRILEAKALISG
-375 IQKEHPKIQRLLE
+375 IQKEHPKVKRVLE
-388 LVNQHLQSSVAG
+388 LVKQHLQSSVNG
-400 TQESRSKILIFTQ
+400 HEESRSRILIFTQ

-423 ILSKSRIKS
+423 ILSKSSIRS

-453 TVLESFRNGDF
+453 TVLELFRNGEF
-464 DVLVATSIAEEGLDI
+464 NVLVATSIAEEGLDI

-515 AANDTIDRRY
+515 AANETVDRRY
-525 HVASKRR
+525 HLASQRR
-532 IEMMHKRLSNISSI
+532 IEMMHKRLSNITNI

-551 SRLPFKPSVMTP
+551 NRLPFKPNLMTS
-563 EELSVIDDRQVRLQR
+563 EELSVIENRQARLQQN
-578 HLTKTIET
+578 LTKRIEL
-586 EIKDSTSLDSD
+586 EIKDSKSPDGD
-597 VARRSHLNKL
+597 DARRGHLSRL
-607 QAKTRQ
+607 QTRSRQ
-613 ITSVFEADLVTG
+613 ISSVLEADLVTG
-625 KFKKDVQRAVRIIYL
+625 KLRRGVQRAVRLIYL
-640 QLAKAGKHGIDAEE
+640 QLVKAGKHGIDADE

-659 ELENLVFIEAIKKLE
+659 RLENLVLVEAIKKLE
-674 KLNKTEWLDDGR
+674 KLKKIEWLDDGR
-686 LAAVDSLKEYPGKIY
+686 LTTAESLKQYPGKIY
-701 NIYVEKILPGKALV
+701 NVYVEKILPGKALV
-715 LIDERWHA
+715 TIDERWHA

-747 DLYHERGILTIRVK
+747 DLYHERGILTIRIK
-761 HVLFEK
+761 QVLFEK

>member
-1 MAIAEAITPLIFGKQ
+1 M
-16 LFACIVNSSLIEV
+16 NSSPIEV
-29 SPVPYVEHPLVWD
+29 SSLPYVEHPLVWNR
-42 KCLELRSYQKAI
+42 CLELRSYQKAI
-54 SQSSCERN
+54 AESSRNRN

-112 ALKLLEEQTASVTGK
+112 ALKVLEEQTASVTGK
-127 TLPEYRSAVWNQ
+127 TPPEYRSAVWNQ

-149 EVVKNDLSEGRLSLS
+149 EVVKNDLSEGRLYLS

-179 DYAYTSIATQ
+179 DYAYTSIARQ

-204 SPGAERKRVQ
+204 SPGAESKRVQ
-214 EVCDNLLIENIEY
+214 EVCDNLFIENIEY

-243 VKWEWFNLPREYL
+243 VKWEWFSLPKEYL

-261 LQSVLDEKLKWLVQ
+261 LRSMLDEKLKWLVQ
-275 RGIVTKN
+275 KGIVTKN

-307 EEQRGPIYIALANQS
+307 EEQRGPIYTALANQS

-331 ELIGSQGSYALKEFL
+331 ELMGSQGSYALKEFL
-346 DRAEKDDS
+346 DRADKDES
-354 KIQSFLRRD
+354 KTQSFLRRD
-363 PRILEAKALILG
+363 PRILEAKALISG

-388 LVNQHLQSSVAG
+388 LVKQHLQSSVSG
-400 TQESRSKILIFTQ
+400 TQESRSKILVFTQ
-413 YRDTARHITD
+413 YRDSARHITD
-423 ILSKSRIKS
+423 ILSKSGVKS

-479 PEVDLV
+479 PEVELV

-532 IEMMHKRLSNISSI
+532 IEMMHKRLSNVSSI

-551 SRLPFKPSVMTP
+551 SKLALKPSVMTP
-563 EELSVIDDRQVRLQR
+563 EELSIIDNRQVRLQR

-597 VARRSHLNKL
+597 IARRRHLNKL
-607 QAKTRQ
+607 QAKSRQ
-613 ITSVFEADLVTG
+613 ISSVFEADLVTG
-625 KFKKDVQRAVRIIYL
+625 KFRREVQRAVRIIYL

-659 ELENLVFIEAIKKLE
+659 EIENLVFIEAIKKLE

-735 LLKTGSEFRAVG
+735 LLKTGSEFRAIG

>member
-1 MAIAEAITPLIFGKQ
+1 M
-16 LFACIVNSSLIEV
+16 NSSPIELL
-29 SPVPYVEHPLVWD
+29 PLQYVEHPLVWNR
-42 KCLELRSYQKAI
+42 CLELRSYQKAI
-54 SQSSCERN
+54 SQSCCYRN

-71 GKTMVALLV
+71 GKTIVALLV
-80 CADML
+80 CANML

-112 ALKLLEEQTASVTGK
+112 ALKVLQEETACVTGK

-149 EVVKNDLSEGRLSLS
+149 EVVKNDISERRLSLS

-179 DYAYTSIATQ
+179 DYAYTSIARH

-214 EVCDNLLIENIEY
+214 EVCDNLFVENMEY
-227 RTEDDPDVKPY
+227 RTEEDPDVKPY

-243 VKWEWFNLPREYL
+243 VKWEWFNLPEEYM

-261 LQSVLDEKLKWLVQ
+261 LRSVLDEKLKWLIQ

-282 RIEWIF
+282 RIDWIF
-288 KRDLIHAGDLLR
+288 KRDLIQAGDLLR

-307 EEQRGPIYIALANQS
+307 EEQRGPIYIALSNQS
-322 AALSLMYCV
+322 AALSLMYCI
-331 ELIGSQGSYALKEFL
+331 ELMGSQGSYSLKAFL

-354 KIQSFLRRD
+354 KTQSFLRRD
-363 PRILEAKALILG
+363 PRILEAKALISG
-375 IQKEHPKIQRLLE
+375 IQKEHPKVKRVLE
-388 LVNQHLQSSVAG
+388 LVKQHLQSSVNG
-400 TQESRSKILIFTQ
+400 PEESRSRILIFTQ

-423 ILSKSRIKS
+423 ILSKSSIRS

-453 TVLESFRNGDF
+453 TVLELFRNGEF
-464 DVLVATSIAEEGLDI
+464 NVLVATSIAEEGLDI

-515 AANDTIDRRY
+515 AANETVDRRY
-525 HVASKRR
+525 HLASQRR
-532 IEMMHKRLSNISSI
+532 IEMMHKRLSNITNIS
-546 TLKQM
+546 LKQM
-551 SRLPFKPSVMTP
+551 NRLPFKPNLMTS
-563 EELSVIDDRQVRLQR
+563 EELSVIENRQARLQQN
-578 HLTKTIET
+578 LTKRIEL
-586 EIKDSTSLDSD
+586 EIKDSKSPDGD
-597 VARRSHLNKL
+597 DARRGHLSRL
-607 QAKTRQ
+607 QTRSRQ
-613 ITSVFEADLVTG
+613 ISSVLEADLVTG
-625 KFKKDVQRAVRIIYL
+625 KLRRGVQRAVRLIYL
-640 QLAKAGKHGIDAEE
+640 QLVKAGKHGIDADE
-654 LRDNL
+654 LRENL
-659 ELENLVFIEAIKKLE
+659 RLENLVLVEAIKKLE
-674 KLNKTEWLDDGR
+674 KLKKIEWLDDGR
-686 LAAVDSLKEYPGKIY
+686 LTTAESLKQYPGKIY
-701 NIYVEKILPGKALV
+701 NVYVEKILPGKALV
-715 LIDERWHA
+715 TIDERWHA

-747 DLYHERGILTIRVK
+747 DLYHERGILTIRIK
-761 HVLFEK
+761 QVLFEK

>member
-1 MAIAEAITPLIFGKQ
+1 M
-16 LFACIVNSSLIEV
+16 NSSPIELL
-29 SPVPYVEHPLVWD
+29 PLQYVEHPLVWNR
-42 KCLELRSYQKAI
+42 CLELRSYQKAI
-54 SQSSCERN
+54 SQSCCYRN

-71 GKTMVALLV
+71 GKTIVALLV
-80 CADML
+80 CANML

-112 ALKLLEEQTASVTGK
+112 ALKVLQEETACVTGK

-149 EVVKNDLSEGRLSLS
+149 EVVKNDISERRLSLS

-179 DYAYTSIATQ
+179 DYAYTSIARH
-189 YIQQSSNPLLLALTA
+189 YIEQSSNPLLLALTA

-214 EVCDNLLIENIEY
+214 EVCDNLFVENMEY
-227 RTEDDPDVKPY
+227 RTEEDPDVKPY

-243 VKWEWFNLPREYL
+243 VKWEWFNLPEEYM

-261 LQSVLDEKLKWLVQ
+261 LRSVLDEKLKWLIQ

-282 RIEWIF
+282 RIDWIF
-288 KRDLIHAGDLLR
+288 KRDLIQAGDLLR

-307 EEQRGPIYIALANQS
+307 EEQRGPIYIALSNQS
-322 AALSLMYCV
+322 AALSLMYCI
-331 ELIGSQGSYALKEFL
+331 ELMGSQGSYSLKAFL

-354 KIQSFLRRD
+354 KTQSFLRRD
-363 PRILEAKALILG
+363 PRILEAKALISG
-375 IQKEHPKIQRLLE
+375 IQKEHPKVKRVLE
-388 LVNQHLQSSVAG
+388 LVKQHLQSSVNA
-400 TQESRSKILIFTQ
+400 TEESRSRVLIFTQ

-423 ILSKSRIKS
+423 ILSKSSIRS

-453 TVLESFRNGDF
+453 TVLELFRNGEF
-464 DVLVATSIAEEGLDI
+464 NVLVATSIAEEGLDI

-515 AANDTIDRRY
+515 AANETVDRRY
-525 HVASKRR
+525 HLASQRR
-532 IEMMHKRLSNISSI
+532 IEMMHKRLSNITNI

-551 SRLPFKPSVMTP
+551 NRLPFKPNLMTS
-563 EELSVIDDRQVRLQR
+563 EELSVIENRQARLQQN
-578 HLTKTIET
+578 LTKRIEL
-586 EIKDSTSLDSD
+586 EIKDSKSPDGD
-597 VARRSHLNKL
+597 DARRGHLSRL
-607 QAKTRQ
+607 QTRSRQ
-613 ITSVFEADLVTG
+613 ISSVLEADLVTG
-625 KFKKDVQRAVRIIYL
+625 KLRRGVQRAVRLIYL
-640 QLAKAGKHGIDAEE
+640 QLVKAGKHGIDADE
-654 LRDNL
+654 LRENL
-659 ELENLVFIEAIKKLE
+659 RLENLVLVEAIKKLE
-674 KLNKTEWLDDGR
+674 KLKKIEWLDDGR
-686 LAAVDSLKEYPGKIY
+686 LTTAESLKQYPGKIY
-701 NIYVEKILPGKALV
+701 NVYVEKILPGKALV
-715 LIDERWHA
+715 TIDERWHA

-747 DLYHERGILTIRVK
+747 DLYHERGILTIRIK
-761 HVLFEK
+761 QVLFEK

>member
-1 MAIAEAITPLIFGKQ
+1 
-16 LFACIVNSSLIEV
+16 VNSSPIELL
-29 SPVPYVEHPLVWD
+29 PLQYVEHPLVWNR
-42 KCLELRSYQKAI
+42 CLELRSYQKAI
-54 SQSSCERN
+54 SQSCCYRN

-71 GKTMVALLV
+71 GKTIVALLV
-80 CADML
+80 CANML

-112 ALKLLEEQTASVTGK
+112 ALKVLQEETACVTGK

-149 EVVKNDLSEGRLSLS
+149 EVVKNDISERRLSLS

-179 DYAYTSIATQ
+179 DYAYTSIARH
-189 YIQQSSNPLLLALTA
+189 YIEQSSNPLLLALTA

-214 EVCDNLLIENIEY
+214 EVCDNLFVENMEY
-227 RTEDDPDVKPY
+227 RTEEDPDVKPY

-243 VKWEWFNLPREYL
+243 VKWEWFNLPEEYM

-261 LQSVLDEKLKWLVQ
+261 LRSVLNEKLKWLIQ

-282 RIEWIF
+282 RIDWIF
-288 KRDLIHAGDLLR
+288 KRDLIQAGDLLR

-307 EEQRGPIYIALANQS
+307 EEQRGPIYIALSNQS
-322 AALSLMYCV
+322 AALSLMYCI
-331 ELIGSQGSYALKEFL
+331 ELMGSQGSYSLKAFL

-354 KIQSFLRRD
+354 KTQSFLRRD
-363 PRILEAKALILG
+363 PRILEAKALISG
-375 IQKEHPKIQRLLE
+375 IQKEHPKVKRVLE
-388 LVNQHLQSSVAG
+388 LVKQHLQSSVNG
-400 TQESRSKILIFTQ
+400 PEESRSRILIFTQ

-423 ILSKSRIKS
+423 ILSKSSIRS

-453 TVLESFRNGDF
+453 TVLELFRNGEF
-464 DVLVATSIAEEGLDI
+464 NVLVATSIAEEGLDI

-515 AANDTIDRRY
+515 AANETVDRRY
-525 HVASKRR
+525 HLASQRR
-532 IEMMHKRLSNISSI
+532 IEMMHKRLSNITNI

-551 SRLPFKPSVMTP
+551 NRLPFKPNLMTS
-563 EELSVIDDRQVRLQR
+563 EELSVIENRQARLQQN
-578 HLTKTIET
+578 LTKRIEL
-586 EIKDSTSLDSD
+586 EIKDGKSPDGD
-597 VARRSHLNKL
+597 DARRGHLSRL
-607 QAKTRQ
+607 QTRSRQ
-613 ITSVFEADLVTG
+613 ISSVLEADLVTG
-625 KFKKDVQRAVRIIYL
+625 KLRRGVQRAVRLIYL
-640 QLAKAGKHGIDAEE
+640 QLVKAGKHGIDADE
-654 LRDNL
+654 LRENL
-659 ELENLVFIEAIKKLE
+659 RLENLVLVEAIKKLE
-674 KLNKTEWLDDGR
+674 KLKKIEWLDDGR
-686 LAAVDSLKEYPGKIY
+686 LTTAESLKQYPGKIY
-701 NIYVEKILPGKALV
+701 NVYVEKILPGKALV
-715 LIDERWHA
+715 TIDERWHA

-747 DLYHERGILTIRVK
+747 DLYHERGILTIRIK
-761 HVLFEK
+761 QVLFEK

>member
-1 MAIAEAITPLIFGKQ
+1 MNSFPIELSPLQ
-16 LFACIVNSSLIEV
+16 
-29 SPVPYVEHPLVWD
+29 YVEHPLVWNR
-42 KCLELRSYQKAI
+42 CLELRSYQKAI
-54 SQSSCERN
+54 SQSCCYRN

-71 GKTMVALLV
+71 GKTIVALLV
-80 CADML
+80 CANML

-112 ALKLLEEQTASVTGK
+112 ALKVLQEETACVTGK

-149 EVVKNDLSEGRLSLS
+149 EVVKNDISERRLSLS

-179 DYAYTSIATQ
+179 DYAYTSIARH

-214 EVCDNLLIENIEY
+214 EVCDNLFVENMEY
-227 RTEDDPDVKPY
+227 RTEEDPDVKPY

-243 VKWEWFNLPREYL
+243 VKWEWFNLPEEYM

-261 LQSVLDEKLKWLVQ
+261 LRSVLDEKLKWLIQ

-282 RIEWIF
+282 RIDWIF
-288 KRDLIHAGDLLR
+288 KRDLIQAGDLLR

-307 EEQRGPIYIALANQS
+307 EEQRGPIYIALSNQS
-322 AALSLMYCV
+322 AALSLMYCI
-331 ELIGSQGSYALKEFL
+331 ELMGSQGSYSLKAFL

-354 KIQSFLRRD
+354 KTQSFLRRD
-363 PRILEAKALILG
+363 PRILEAKALISG
-375 IQKEHPKIQRLLE
+375 IQKEHPKVKRVLE
-388 LVNQHLQSSVAG
+388 LVKQHLQSSVNG
-400 TQESRSKILIFTQ
+400 HEESRSRILIFTQ

-423 ILSKSRIKS
+423 ILSKSSIRS

-453 TVLESFRNGDF
+453 TVLELFRNGEF
-464 DVLVATSIAEEGLDI
+464 NVLVATSIAEEGLDI

-515 AANDTIDRRY
+515 AANETVDRRY
-525 HVASKRR
+525 HLASQRR
-532 IEMMHKRLSNISSI
+532 IEMMHKRLSNITNIS
-546 TLKQM
+546 LKQM
-551 SRLPFKPSVMTP
+551 NRLPFKPNLMTS
-563 EELSVIDDRQVRLQR
+563 EELSVIENRQARLQQN
-578 HLTKTIET
+578 LTKRIEL
-586 EIKDSTSLDSD
+586 EIKDSKSPDGD
-597 VARRSHLNKL
+597 DARRGHLSRL
-607 QAKTRQ
+607 QTRSRQ
-613 ITSVFEADLVTG
+613 ISSVLEADLVTG
-625 KFKKDVQRAVRIIYL
+625 KLRRGVQRAVRLIYL
-640 QLAKAGKHGIDAEE
+640 QLVKAGKHGIDADE
-654 LRDNL
+654 LRENL
-659 ELENLVFIEAIKKLE
+659 RLENLVLVEAIKKLE
-674 KLNKTEWLDDGR
+674 KLKKIEWLDDGR
-686 LAAVDSLKEYPGKIY
+686 LTTAESLKQYPGKIY
-701 NIYVEKILPGKALV
+701 NVYVEKILPGKALV
-715 LIDERWHA
+715 TIDERWHA

-747 DLYHERGILTIRVK
+747 DLYHERGILTIRIK
-761 HVLFEK
+761 QVLFEK

>member
-1 MAIAEAITPLIFGKQ
+1 M
-16 LFACIVNSSLIEV
+16 NSSPIELL
-29 SPVPYVEHPLVWD
+29 PLQYVEHPLVWNR
-42 KCLELRSYQKAI
+42 CLELRSYQKAI
-54 SQSSCERN
+54 SQSCCYRN

-71 GKTMVALLV
+71 GKTIVALLV
-80 CADML
+80 CANML

-112 ALKLLEEQTASVTGK
+112 ALKVLQEETACVTGK

-149 EVVKNDLSEGRLSLS
+149 EVVKNDISERRLSLS

-179 DYAYTSIATQ
+179 DYAYTSIARH
-189 YIQQSSNPLLLALTA
+189 YIEQSSNPLLLALTA

-214 EVCDNLLIENIEY
+214 EVCDNLFVENMEY
-227 RTEDDPDVKPY
+227 RTEEDPDVKPY

-243 VKWEWFNLPREYL
+243 VKWEWFNLPEEYM

-261 LQSVLDEKLKWLVQ
+261 LRSVLDEKLKWLIQ

-282 RIEWIF
+282 RIDWIF
-288 KRDLIHAGDLLR
+288 KRDLIQAGDLLR

-307 EEQRGPIYIALANQS
+307 EEQRGPIYIALSNQS
-322 AALSLMYCV
+322 AALSLMYCI
-331 ELIGSQGSYALKEFL
+331 ELMGSQGSYSLKAFL

-354 KIQSFLRRD
+354 KTQSFLRRD
-363 PRILEAKALILG
+363 PRILEAKALISG
-375 IQKEHPKIQRLLE
+375 IQKEHPKVKRVLE
-388 LVNQHLQSSVAG
+388 LVKQHLQSSVNG
-400 TQESRSKILIFTQ
+400 HEESRSRILIFTQ

-423 ILSKSRIKS
+423 ILSKSSIRS

-453 TVLESFRNGDF
+453 TVLELFRNGEF
-464 DVLVATSIAEEGLDI
+464 NVLVATSIAEEGLDI

-515 AANDTIDRRY
+515 AANETVDRRY
-525 HVASKRR
+525 HLASQRR
-532 IEMMHKRLSNISSI
+532 IEMMHKRLSNITNI

-551 SRLPFKPSVMTP
+551 NRLPFKPNLMTS
-563 EELSVIDDRQVRLQR
+563 EELSVIENRQARLQQN
-578 HLTKTIET
+578 LTKRIEL
-586 EIKDSTSLDSD
+586 EIKDSKSPDGD
-597 VARRSHLNKL
+597 DARRGHLSRL
-607 QAKTRQ
+607 QTRSRQ
-613 ITSVFEADLVTG
+613 ISSVLEADLVTG
-625 KFKKDVQRAVRIIYL
+625 KLRRGVQRAVRLIYL
-640 QLAKAGKHGIDAEE
+640 QLVKAGKHGIDADE
-654 LRDNL
+654 LRENL
-659 ELENLVFIEAIKKLE
+659 RLENLVLVEAIKKLE
-674 KLNKTEWLDDGR
+674 KLKKIEWLDDGR
-686 LAAVDSLKEYPGKIY
+686 LTTAESLKQYPGKIY
-701 NIYVEKILPGKALV
+701 NVYVEKILPGKALV
-715 LIDERWHA
+715 TIDERWHA

-747 DLYHERGILTIRVK
+747 DLYHERGILTIRIK
-761 HVLFEK
+761 QVLFEK

>member
-1 MAIAEAITPLIFGKQ
+1 M
-16 LFACIVNSSLIEV
+16 NSSPIEL
-29 SPVPYVEHPLVWD
+29 SPLQYVEHPLVWNR
-42 KCLELRSYQKAI
+42 CLELRSYQKAI
-54 SQSSCERN
+54 SQSCCYRN

-71 GKTMVALLV
+71 GKTIVALLV
-80 CADML
+80 CANML

-112 ALKLLEEQTASVTGK
+112 ALKVLQEETACVTGK

-149 EVVKNDLSEGRLSLS
+149 EVVKNDISERRLSLS

-179 DYAYTSIATQ
+179 DYAYTSIARH
-189 YIQQSSNPLLLALTA
+189 YIEQSSNPLLLALTA

-214 EVCDNLLIENIEY
+214 EVCDNLFVENMEY
-227 RTEDDPDVKPY
+227 RTEEDPDVKPY

-243 VKWEWFNLPREYL
+243 VKWEWFNLPEEYM

-261 LQSVLDEKLKWLVQ
+261 LRSVLDEKLKWLIQ

-282 RIEWIF
+282 RIDWIF
-288 KRDLIHAGDLLR
+288 KRDLIQAGDLLR

-307 EEQRGPIYIALANQS
+307 EEQRGPIYIALSNQS
-322 AALSLMYCV
+322 AALSLMYCI
-331 ELIGSQGSYALKEFL
+331 ELMGSQGSYSLKAFL

-354 KIQSFLRRD
+354 KTQSFLRRD
-363 PRILEAKALILG
+363 PRILEAKALISG
-375 IQKEHPKIQRLLE
+375 IQKEHPKVKRVLE
-388 LVNQHLQSSVAG
+388 LVKQHLQSSVNG
-400 TQESRSKILIFTQ
+400 PEESRSRILIFTQ

-423 ILSKSRIKS
+423 ILSKSSIRS

-453 TVLESFRNGDF
+453 TVLELFRNGEF
-464 DVLVATSIAEEGLDI
+464 NVLVATSIAEEGLDI

-515 AANDTIDRRY
+515 AANETVDRRY
-525 HVASKRR
+525 HLASQRR
-532 IEMMHKRLSNISSI
+532 IEMMHKRLSNITNIS
-546 TLKQM
+546 LKQM
-551 SRLPFKPSVMTP
+551 NRLPFKPNLMTS
-563 EELSVIDDRQVRLQR
+563 EELSVIENRQARLQQN
-578 HLTKTIET
+578 LTKRIEL
-586 EIKDSTSLDSD
+586 EIKDSKSPDGD
-597 VARRSHLNKL
+597 DARRGHLSRL
-607 QAKTRQ
+607 QTRSRQ
-613 ITSVFEADLVTG
+613 ISSVLEADLVTG
-625 KFKKDVQRAVRIIYL
+625 KLRRGVQRAVRLIYL
-640 QLAKAGKHGIDAEE
+640 QLVKAGKHGIDADE
-654 LRDNL
+654 LRENL
-659 ELENLVFIEAIKKLE
+659 RLENLVLVEAIKKLE
-674 KLNKTEWLDDGR
+674 KLKKIEWLDDGR
-686 LAAVDSLKEYPGKIY
+686 LTTAESLKQYPGKIY
-701 NIYVEKILPGKALV
+701 NVYVEKILPGKALV
-715 LIDERWHA
+715 TIDERWHA

-747 DLYHERGILTIRVK
+747 DLYHERGILTIRIK
-761 HVLFEK
+761 QVLFEK

>member
-1 MAIAEAITPLIFGKQ
+1 M
-16 LFACIVNSSLIEV
+16 NSSPIEL
-29 SPVPYVEHPLVWD
+29 SPLQYVEHPLVWNR
-42 KCLELRSYQKAI
+42 CLELRSYQKAI
-54 SQSSCERN
+54 SQSCCYRN

-71 GKTMVALLV
+71 GKTIVALLV
-80 CADML
+80 CANML

-112 ALKLLEEQTASVTGK
+112 ALKVLQEETACVTGK

-149 EVVKNDLSEGRLSLS
+149 EVVKNDISERRLSLS

-179 DYAYTSIATQ
+179 DYAYTSIARH
-189 YIQQSSNPLLLALTA
+189 YIEQSSNPLLLALTA

-214 EVCDNLLIENIEY
+214 EVCDNLFVENMEY
-227 RTEDDPDVKPY
+227 RTEEDPDVKPY

-243 VKWEWFNLPREYL
+243 VKWEWFNLPEEYM

-261 LQSVLDEKLKWLVQ
+261 LRSVLDEKLKWLIQ

-282 RIEWIF
+282 RIDWIF
-288 KRDLIHAGDLLR
+288 KRDLIQAGDLLR

-307 EEQRGPIYIALANQS
+307 EEQRGPIYIALSNQS
-322 AALSLMYCV
+322 AALSLMYCI
-331 ELIGSQGSYALKEFL
+331 ELMGSQGSYSLKAFL

-354 KIQSFLRRD
+354 KTQSFLRRD

-375 IQKEHPKIQRLLE
+375 IQKEHPKVKRVLE
-388 LVNQHLQSSVAG
+388 LVKQHLQSSVNG
-400 TQESRSKILIFTQ
+400 PEESRSRILIFTQ

-423 ILSKSRIKS
+423 ILSKSSIRS

-453 TVLESFRNGDF
+453 TVLELFRNGEF
-464 DVLVATSIAEEGLDI
+464 NVLVATSIAEEGLDI

-515 AANDTIDRRY
+515 AANETVDRRY
-525 HVASKRR
+525 HLASQRR
-532 IEMMHKRLSNISSI
+532 IEMMHKRLSNITNIS
-546 TLKQM
+546 LKQM
-551 SRLPFKPSVMTP
+551 NRLPFKPNLMTS
-563 EELSVIDDRQVRLQR
+563 EELSVIENRQARLQQN
-578 HLTKTIET
+578 LTKRIEL
-586 EIKDSTSLDSD
+586 EIKDSKSPDGD
-597 VARRSHLNKL
+597 DARRGHLSRL
-607 QAKTRQ
+607 QTRSRQ
-613 ITSVFEADLVTG
+613 ISSVLEADLVTG
-625 KFKKDVQRAVRIIYL
+625 KLRRGVQRAVRLIYL
-640 QLAKAGKHGIDAEE
+640 QLVKAGKHGIDADE
-654 LRDNL
+654 LRENL
-659 ELENLVFIEAIKKLE
+659 RLENLVLVEAIKKLE
-674 KLNKTEWLDDGR
+674 KLKKIEWLDDGR
-686 LAAVDSLKEYPGKIY
+686 LTTAESLKQYPGKIY
-701 NIYVEKILPGKALV
+701 NVYVEKILPGKALV
-715 LIDERWHA
+715 TIDERWHA

-747 DLYHERGILTIRVK
+747 DLYHERGILTIRIK
-761 HVLFEK
+761 QVLFEK

>member
-1 MAIAEAITPLIFGKQ
+1 
-16 LFACIVNSSLIEV
+16 
-29 SPVPYVEHPLVWD
+29 
-42 KCLELRSYQKAI
+42 
-54 SQSSCERN
+54 
-62 TLVILPTSL
+62 
-71 GKTMVALLV
+71 
-80 CADML
+80 ML

-112 ALKLLEEQTASVTGK
+112 ALKVLQEETACVTGK

-149 EVVKNDLSEGRLSLS
+149 EVVKNDISERRLSLS

-179 DYAYTSIATQ
+179 DYAYTSIARH
-189 YIQQSSNPLLLALTA
+189 YIEQSSNPLLLALTA

-214 EVCDNLLIENIEY
+214 EVCDNLFVENMEY
-227 RTEDDPDVKPY
+227 RTEEDPDVKPY

-243 VKWEWFNLPREYL
+243 VKWEWFNLPEEYM

-261 LQSVLDEKLKWLVQ
+261 LRSVLNEKLKWLIQ

-282 RIEWIF
+282 RIDWIF
-288 KRDLIHAGDLLR
+288 KRDLIQAGDLLR

-307 EEQRGPIYIALANQS
+307 EEQRGPIYIALSNQS
-322 AALSLMYCV
+322 AALSLMYCI
-331 ELIGSQGSYALKEFL
+331 ELMGSQGSYSLKAFL

-354 KIQSFLRRD
+354 KTQSFLRRD
-363 PRILEAKALILG
+363 PRILEAKALISG
-375 IQKEHPKIQRLLE
+375 IQKEHPKVKRVLE
-388 LVNQHLQSSVAG
+388 LVKQHLQSSVNG
-400 TQESRSKILIFTQ
+400 PEESRSRILIFTQ

-423 ILSKSRIKS
+423 ILSKSSIRS

-453 TVLESFRNGDF
+453 TVLELFRNGEF
-464 DVLVATSIAEEGLDI
+464 NVLVATSIAEEGLDI

-515 AANDTIDRRY
+515 AANETVDRRY
-525 HVASKRR
+525 HLASQRR
-532 IEMMHKRLSNISSI
+532 IEMMHKRLSNITNI

-551 SRLPFKPSVMTP
+551 NRLPFKPNLMTS
-563 EELSVIDDRQVRLQR
+563 EELSVIENRQARLQQN
-578 HLTKTIET
+578 LTKRIEL
-586 EIKDSTSLDSD
+586 EIKDGKSPDGD
-597 VARRSHLNKL
+597 DARRGHLSRL
-607 QAKTRQ
+607 QTRSRQ
-613 ITSVFEADLVTG
+613 ISSVLEADLVTG
-625 KFKKDVQRAVRIIYL
+625 KLRRGVQTAVRLIYL
-640 QLAKAGKHGIDAEE
+640 QLVKAGKHGIDADE
-654 LRDNL
+654 LRENL
-659 ELENLVFIEAIKKLE
+659 RLENLVLVEAIKKLE
-674 KLNKTEWLDDGR
+674 KLKKIEWLDDGR
-686 LAAVDSLKEYPGKIY
+686 LTTAESLKQYPGKIY
-701 NIYVEKILPGKALV
+701 NVYVEKILPGKALV
-715 LIDERWHA
+715 TIDERWHA

-747 DLYHERGILTIRVK
+747 DLYHERGILTIRIK
-761 HVLFEK
+761 QVLFEK

>member
-1 MAIAEAITPLIFGKQ
+1 MNSFPIELSPLQ
-16 LFACIVNSSLIEV
+16 
-29 SPVPYVEHPLVWD
+29 YVEHPLVWNR
-42 KCLELRSYQKAI
+42 CLELRSYQKAI
-54 SQSSCERN
+54 SQSCCYRN

-71 GKTMVALLV
+71 GKTIVALLV
-80 CADML
+80 CANML

-112 ALKLLEEQTASVTGK
+112 ALKVLQEETACVTGK

-149 EVVKNDLSEGRLSLS
+149 EVVKNDISERRLSLS

-179 DYAYTSIATQ
+179 DYAYTSIARH
-189 YIQQSSNPLLLALTA
+189 YIEQSSNPLLLALTA

-214 EVCDNLLIENIEY
+214 EVCDNLFVENMEY
-227 RTEDDPDVKPY
+227 RTEEDPDVKPY

-243 VKWEWFNLPREYL
+243 VKWEWFNLPEEYM

-261 LQSVLDEKLKWLVQ
+261 LRSVLDEKLKWLIQ

-282 RIEWIF
+282 RIDWIF
-288 KRDLIHAGDLLR
+288 KRDLIQAGDLLR

-307 EEQRGPIYIALANQS
+307 EEQRGPIYIALSNQS
-322 AALSLMYCV
+322 AALSLMYCI
-331 ELIGSQGSYALKEFL
+331 ELMGSQGSYSLKAFL

-354 KIQSFLRRD
+354 KTQSFLRRD
-363 PRILEAKALILG
+363 PRILEAKALISG
-375 IQKEHPKIQRLLE
+375 IQKEHPKVKRVLE
-388 LVNQHLQSSVAG
+388 LVKQHLQSSVNA
-400 TQESRSKILIFTQ
+400 TEESRSRVLIFTQ

-423 ILSKSRIKS
+423 ILSKSSIRS

-453 TVLESFRNGDF
+453 TVLELFRNGEF
-464 DVLVATSIAEEGLDI
+464 NVLVATSIAEEGLDI

-515 AANDTIDRRY
+515 AANETVDRRY
-525 HVASKRR
+525 HLASQRR
-532 IEMMHKRLSNISSI
+532 IEMMHKRLSNITNIS
-546 TLKQM
+546 LKQM
-551 SRLPFKPSVMTP
+551 NRLPFKPNLMTS
-563 EELSVIDDRQVRLQR
+563 EELSVIENRQARLQQN
-578 HLTKTIET
+578 LTKRIEL
-586 EIKDSTSLDSD
+586 EIKDSKSPDGD
-597 VARRSHLNKL
+597 DARRGHLSRL
-607 QAKTRQ
+607 QTRSRQ
-613 ITSVFEADLVTG
+613 ISSVLEADLVTG
-625 KFKKDVQRAVRIIYL
+625 KLRRGVQRAVRLIYL
-640 QLAKAGKHGIDAEE
+640 QLVKAGKHGIDADE
-654 LRDNL
+654 LRENL
-659 ELENLVFIEAIKKLE
+659 RLENLVLVEAIKKLE
-674 KLNKTEWLDDGR
+674 KLKKIEWLDDGR
-686 LAAVDSLKEYPGKIY
+686 LTTAESLKQYPGKIY
-701 NIYVEKILPGKALV
+701 NVYVEKILPGKALV
-715 LIDERWHA
+715 TIDERWHA

-747 DLYHERGILTIRVK
+747 DLYHERGILTIRIK
-761 HVLFEK
+761 QVLFEK

>member
-1 MAIAEAITPLIFGKQ
+1 
-16 LFACIVNSSLIEV
+16 VNSFPIEL
-29 SPVPYVEHPLVWD
+29 SPLQYVEHPLVWNR
-42 KCLELRSYQKAI
+42 CLELRSYQKAI
-54 SQSSCERN
+54 SQSCCYRN

-71 GKTMVALLV
+71 GKTIVALLV
-80 CADML
+80 CANML

-112 ALKLLEEQTASVTGK
+112 ALKVLQEETACVTGK

-149 EVVKNDLSEGRLSLS
+149 EVVKNDISERRLSLS

-179 DYAYTSIATQ
+179 DYAYTSIARH
-189 YIQQSSNPLLLALTA
+189 YIEQSSNALLLALTA

-214 EVCDNLLIENIEY
+214 EVCDNLFVENMEY
-227 RTEDDPDVKPY
+227 RTEEDPDVKPY

-243 VKWEWFNLPREYL
+243 VKWEWFNLPEEYM

-261 LQSVLDEKLKWLVQ
+261 LRSVLNEKLKWLIQ

-282 RIEWIF
+282 RIDWIF
-288 KRDLIHAGDLLR
+288 KRDLIQAGDLLR

-307 EEQRGPIYIALANQS
+307 EEQRGPIYIALSNQS
-322 AALSLMYCV
+322 AALSLMYCI
-331 ELIGSQGSYALKEFL
+331 ELMGSQGSYSLKAFL

-354 KIQSFLRRD
+354 KTQSFLRRD
-363 PRILEAKALILG
+363 PRILEAKALISG
-375 IQKEHPKIQRLLE
+375 IQKEHPKVKRVLE
-388 LVNQHLQSSVAG
+388 LVKQHLQYSVNG
-400 TQESRSKILIFTQ
+400 PEESRSRILIFTQ

-423 ILSKSRIKS
+423 ILSKSSIRS

-453 TVLESFRNGDF
+453 TVLELFRNGEF
-464 DVLVATSIAEEGLDI
+464 NVLVATSIAEEGLDI

-515 AANDTIDRRY
+515 AANETVDRRY
-525 HVASKRR
+525 HLASQRR
-532 IEMMHKRLSNISSI
+532 IEMMHKRLSNITNI

-551 SRLPFKPSVMTP
+551 NRLPFKPNLMTS
-563 EELSVIDDRQVRLQR
+563 EELSVIENRQARLQQN
-578 HLTKTIET
+578 LTKRIEL
-586 EIKDSTSLDSD
+586 EIKDGKAPDGD
-597 VARRSHLNKL
+597 DARRGHLSRL
-607 QAKTRQ
+607 QTRSRQ
-613 ITSVFEADLVTG
+613 ISSVLEADLVTG
-625 KFKKDVQRAVRIIYL
+625 KLRRGVQRAVRLIYL
-640 QLAKAGKHGIDAEE
+640 QLVKAGKHGIDADE
-654 LRDNL
+654 LRENL
-659 ELENLVFIEAIKKLE
+659 RLENLVLVEAIKKLE
-674 KLNKTEWLDDGR
+674 KLKKIEWLDDGR
-686 LAAVDSLKEYPGKIY
+686 LTTAESLKQYPGKIY
-701 NIYVEKILPGKALV
+701 NVYVEKILPGKALV
-715 LIDERWHA
+715 TIDERWHA

-747 DLYHERGILTIRVK
+747 DLYHERGILTIRIK
-761 HVLFEK
+761 QVLFEK

>member
-1 MAIAEAITPLIFGKQ
+1 M
-16 LFACIVNSSLIEV
+16 NSSPIEL
-29 SPVPYVEHPLVWD
+29 SPLQYVEHPLVWNR
-42 KCLELRSYQKAI
+42 CLELRSYQKAI
-54 SQSSCERN
+54 SQSCCYRN

-71 GKTMVALLV
+71 GKTIVALLV
-80 CADML
+80 CANML

-112 ALKLLEEQTASVTGK
+112 ALKVLQEETACVTGK

-149 EVVKNDLSEGRLSLS
+149 EVVKNDISERRLSLS

-179 DYAYTSIATQ
+179 DYAYTSIARH
-189 YIQQSSNPLLLALTA
+189 YIEQSSNPLLLALTA

-214 EVCDNLLIENIEY
+214 EVCDNLFVENMEY
-227 RTEDDPDVKPY
+227 RTEEDPDVKPY

-243 VKWEWFNLPREYL
+243 VKWEWFNLPEEYM

-261 LQSVLDEKLKWLVQ
+261 LRSVLNEKLKWLIQ

-282 RIEWIF
+282 RIDWIF
-288 KRDLIHAGDLLR
+288 KRDLIQAGDLLR

-307 EEQRGPIYIALANQS
+307 EEQRGPIYIALSNQS
-322 AALSLMYCV
+322 AALSLMYCI
-331 ELIGSQGSYALKEFL
+331 ELMGSQGSYSLKAFL

-354 KIQSFLRRD
+354 KTQSFLRRD
-363 PRILEAKALILG
+363 PRILEAKALISG
-375 IQKEHPKIQRLLE
+375 IQKEHPKVKRVLE
-388 LVNQHLQSSVAG
+388 LVKQHLQSSVNG
-400 TQESRSKILIFTQ
+400 PEESRSRILIFTQ

-423 ILSKSRIKS
+423 ILSKSSIRS

-453 TVLESFRNGDF
+453 TVLELFRNGEF
-464 DVLVATSIAEEGLDI
+464 NVLVATSIAEEGLDI

-515 AANDTIDRRY
+515 AANETVDRRY
-525 HVASKRR
+525 HLASQRR
-532 IEMMHKRLSNISSI
+532 IEMMHKRLSNITNI

-551 SRLPFKPSVMTP
+551 NRLPFKPNLMTS
-563 EELSVIDDRQVRLQR
+563 EELSVIENRQARLQQN
-578 HLTKTIET
+578 LTKRIEL
-586 EIKDSTSLDSD
+586 EIKDSKSPDGD
-597 VARRSHLNKL
+597 DARRGHLSRL
-607 QAKTRQ
+607 QTRSRQ
-613 ITSVFEADLVTG
+613 ISSVLEADLVTG
-625 KFKKDVQRAVRIIYL
+625 KLRRGVQRAVRLIYL
-640 QLAKAGKHGIDAEE
+640 QLVKAGKHGIDADE
-654 LRDNL
+654 LRENL
-659 ELENLVFIEAIKKLE
+659 RLENLVLVEAIKKLE
-674 KLNKTEWLDDGR
+674 KLKKIEWLDDGR
-686 LAAVDSLKEYPGKIY
+686 LTTAESLKQYPGKIY
-701 NIYVEKILPGKALV
+701 NVYVEKILPGKALV
-715 LIDERWHA
+715 TIDERWHA

-747 DLYHERGILTIRVK
+747 DLYHERGILTIRIK
-761 HVLFEK
+761 QVLFEK

>member
-1 MAIAEAITPLIFGKQ
+1 M
-16 LFACIVNSSLIEV
+16 NSSPIELL
-29 SPVPYVEHPLVWD
+29 PLQYVEHPLVWNR
-42 KCLELRSYQKAI
+42 CLELRSYQKAI
-54 SQSSCERN
+54 SQSCCYRN

-71 GKTMVALLV
+71 GKTIVALLV
-80 CADML
+80 CANML

-112 ALKLLEEQTASVTGK
+112 ALKVLQEETACVTGK

-149 EVVKNDLSEGRLSLS
+149 EVVKNDISERRLSLS

-179 DYAYTSIATQ
+179 DYAYTSIARH
-189 YIQQSSNPLLLALTA
+189 YIEQSSNPLLLALTA

-214 EVCDNLLIENIEY
+214 EVCDNLFVENMEY
-227 RTEDDPDVKPY
+227 RTEEDPDVKPY

-243 VKWEWFNLPREYL
+243 VKWEWFNLPEEYM

-261 LQSVLDEKLKWLVQ
+261 LRSVLDEKLKWLIQ

-282 RIEWIF
+282 RIDWIF
-288 KRDLIHAGDLLR
+288 KRDLIQAGDLLR

-307 EEQRGPIYIALANQS
+307 EEQRGPIYIALSNQS
-322 AALSLMYCV
+322 AALSLMYCI
-331 ELIGSQGSYALKEFL
+331 ELMGSQGSYSLKAFL

-354 KIQSFLRRD
+354 KTQSFLRRD
-363 PRILEAKALILG
+363 PRILEAKALISG
-375 IQKEHPKIQRLLE
+375 IQKEHPKVKRVLE
-388 LVNQHLQSSVAG
+388 LVKQHLQSSVNG
-400 TQESRSKILIFTQ
+400 PEESRSRILIFTQ

-423 ILSKSRIKS
+423 ILSKSSIRS

-453 TVLESFRNGDF
+453 TVLELFRNGEF
-464 DVLVATSIAEEGLDI
+464 NVLVATSIAEEGLDI

-515 AANDTIDRRY
+515 AANETVDRRY
-525 HVASKRR
+525 HLASQRR
-532 IEMMHKRLSNISSI
+532 IEMMHKRLSNITNI

-551 SRLPFKPSVMTP
+551 NRLPFKPNLMTS
-563 EELSVIDDRQVRLQR
+563 EELSVIENRQARLQQN
-578 HLTKTIET
+578 LTKRIEL
-586 EIKDSTSLDSD
+586 EIKDSKSPDGD
-597 VARRSHLNKL
+597 DARRGHLSRL
-607 QAKTRQ
+607 QTRSRQ
-613 ITSVFEADLVTG
+613 ISSVLEADLVTG
-625 KFKKDVQRAVRIIYL
+625 KLRRGVQRAVRLIYL
-640 QLAKAGKHGIDAEE
+640 QLVKAGKHGIDADE
-654 LRDNL
+654 LRENL
-659 ELENLVFIEAIKKLE
+659 RLENLVLVEAIKKLE
-674 KLNKTEWLDDGR
+674 KLKKIEWLDDGR
-686 LAAVDSLKEYPGKIY
+686 LTTAESLKQYPGKIY
-701 NIYVEKILPGKALV
+701 NVYVEKILPGKALV
-715 LIDERWHA
+715 TIDERWHA

-747 DLYHERGILTIRVK
+747 DLYHERGILTIRIK
-761 HVLFEK
+761 QVLFEK

>member
-1 MAIAEAITPLIFGKQ
+1 
-16 LFACIVNSSLIEV
+16 VNSFPIEL
-29 SPVPYVEHPLVWD
+29 SPLQYVEHPLVWNR
-42 KCLELRSYQKAI
+42 CLELRSYQKAI
-54 SQSSCERN
+54 SQSCCYRN

-71 GKTMVALLV
+71 GKTIVALLV
-80 CADML
+80 CANML

-112 ALKLLEEQTASVTGK
+112 ALKVLQEETACVTGK

-149 EVVKNDLSEGRLSLS
+149 EVVKNDISERRLSLS

-179 DYAYTSIATQ
+179 DYAYTSIARH
-189 YIQQSSNPLLLALTA
+189 YIEQSSNPLLLALTA

-214 EVCDNLLIENIEY
+214 EVCDNLFVENMEY
-227 RTEDDPDVKPY
+227 RTEEDPDVKPY

-243 VKWEWFNLPREYL
+243 VKWEWFNLPEEYM

-261 LQSVLDEKLKWLVQ
+261 LRSVLNEKLKWLIQ

-282 RIEWIF
+282 RSDWIF
-288 KRDLIHAGDLLR
+288 KRDLIQAGDLLR

-307 EEQRGPIYIALANQS
+307 EEQRGPIYIALSNQS
-322 AALSLMYCV
+322 AALSLMYCI
-331 ELIGSQGSYALKEFL
+331 ELMGSQGSYSLKAFL

-354 KIQSFLRRD
+354 KTQSFLRRD
-363 PRILEAKALILG
+363 PRILEAKALISG
-375 IQKEHPKIQRLLE
+375 IQKEHPKVKRVLE
-388 LVNQHLQSSVAG
+388 LVKQHLQSSVNG
-400 TQESRSKILIFTQ
+400 PEESRSRILIFTQ

-423 ILSKSRIKS
+423 ILSKSSIRS

-453 TVLESFRNGDF
+453 TVLELFRNGEF
-464 DVLVATSIAEEGLDI
+464 NVLVATSIAEEGLDI

-515 AANDTIDRRY
+515 AANETVDRRY
-525 HVASKRR
+525 HLASQRR
-532 IEMMHKRLSNISSI
+532 IEMMHKRLSNITNI

-551 SRLPFKPSVMTP
+551 NRLPFKPNLMTS
-563 EELSVIDDRQVRLQR
+563 EELSVIENRQARLQQN
-578 HLTKTIET
+578 LTKRIEL
-586 EIKDSTSLDSD
+586 EIKDGKSPDGD
-597 VARRSHLNKL
+597 DARRGHLSRL
-607 QAKTRQ
+607 QTRSRQ
-613 ITSVFEADLVTG
+613 ISSVLEADLVTG
-625 KFKKDVQRAVRIIYL
+625 KLRRGVQRAVRLIYL
-640 QLAKAGKHGIDAEE
+640 QLVKAGKHGIDADE
-654 LRDNL
+654 LRENL
-659 ELENLVFIEAIKKLE
+659 RLENLVLVEAIKKLE
-674 KLNKTEWLDDGR
+674 KLKKIEWLDDGR
-686 LAAVDSLKEYPGKIY
+686 LTTAESLKQYPGKIY
-701 NIYVEKILPGKALV
+701 NVYVEKILPGKALV
-715 LIDERWHA
+715 TIDERWHA

-747 DLYHERGILTIRVK
+747 DLYHERGILTIRIK
-761 HVLFEK
+761 QVLFEK

>member
-1 MAIAEAITPLIFGKQ
+1 M
-16 LFACIVNSSLIEV
+16 NSSPIEL
-29 SPVPYVEHPLVWD
+29 SPLQYVEHPLVWNR
-42 KCLELRSYQKAI
+42 CLELRSYQKAI
-54 SQSSCERN
+54 SESCCYRN

-71 GKTMVALLV
+71 GKTIVALLV
-80 CADML
+80 CANML

-112 ALKLLEEQTASVTGK
+112 ALKVLQEETACVTGK
-127 TLPEYRSAVWNQ
+127 TPPEYRSAVWNQ

-149 EVVKNDLSEGRLSLS
+149 EVVKNDISERRLSLS

-179 DYAYTSIATQ
+179 DYAYTSIARH

-214 EVCDNLLIENIEY
+214 EVCDNLLVENMEY
-227 RTEDDPDVKPY
+227 RTEEDPDVKPY

-243 VKWEWFNLPREYL
+243 VKWEWFNLPEEYM

-261 LQSVLDEKLKWLVQ
+261 LRSVLDEKLKWLIQ

-282 RIEWIF
+282 RIDWIF
-288 KRDLIHAGDLLR
+288 KRDLIQAGDLLR

-307 EEQRGPIYIALANQS
+307 EEQRGPIYIALSNQS
-322 AALSLMYCV
+322 AALSLMYCI
-331 ELIGSQGSYALKEFL
+331 ELMGSQGSYSLKAFL

-354 KIQSFLRRD
+354 KTQSFLRRD
-363 PRILEAKALILG
+363 PRILEAKALISG
-375 IQKEHPKIQRLLE
+375 IQKEHPKVKRVLE
-388 LVNQHLQSSVAG
+388 LVKQHLQSSVNAPE
-400 TQESRSKILIFTQ
+400 ESRSRILIFTQ

-423 ILSKSRIKS
+423 ILSKSSIRS

-453 TVLESFRNGDF
+453 TVLELFRNGEF
-464 DVLVATSIAEEGLDI
+464 NVLVATSIAEEGLDI

-515 AANDTIDRRY
+515 AANETVDRRY
-525 HVASKRR
+525 HLASQRR
-532 IEMMHKRLSNISSI
+532 IEMMHKRLSNITNIS
-546 TLKQM
+546 LKQM
-551 SRLPFKPSVMTP
+551 NRLPFKPNLMTS
-563 EELSVIDDRQVRLQR
+563 EELSVIENRQARLQQN
-578 HLTKTIET
+578 LTKRIEL
-586 EIKDSTSLDSD
+586 EIKDSKSPDGD
-597 VARRSHLNKL
+597 DARRGHLSRL
-607 QAKTRQ
+607 QTRSRQ
-613 ITSVFEADLVTG
+613 ISSVLEADLVTG
-625 KFKKDVQRAVRIIYL
+625 KLRRGVQRAVRLIYL
-640 QLAKAGKHGIDAEE
+640 QLVKAGKHGIDADE

-659 ELENLVFIEAIKKLE
+659 QLENLVLVEAIKKLE
-674 KLNKTEWLDDGR
+674 KLKKIEWLDDGR
-686 LAAVDSLKEYPGKIY
+686 LTTAESLKQYPGKIY
-701 NIYVEKILPGKALV
+701 NVHVEKILPGKALV
-715 LIDERWHA
+715 TIDERWHA

-747 DLYHERGILTIRVK
+747 DLYHERGILTIRIK
-761 HVLFEK
+761 QVLFEK